1 MAIQQLTQPIVNPI
15 AAFDAT
21 RQQAI
26 TFVVIGGAQVV
37 GNRLIIRNN
46 QTGEIVYNQ
55 IQSSMKL
62 EHILPANSLKNNN
75 FYNAVIY
82 TIDNGNDESVASVPI
97 PFYCYTQ
104 PALTIDNIP
113 SSGTIENGTYSFQ
126 GNYVQNEGELLNS
139 YRFTL
144 YDSNKTILAQSPLI
158 YYNTDPSLTYLFSGM
173 SNNTSYYIELTG
185 ETVNSTILTSGVK
198 SFTVRYIQPASF
210 AICDLVNDCENG
222 YIQISSNIVAIDGKS
237 NPTPPK
243 YIDDKEVDLRE
254 PDSWV
259 EWDSGFSIKN
269 DFTLRAWGRDFN
281 PYEPII
287 TLSNQQNTSSTP
299 NKIEMKWM
307 IADVLKVLPDYKRVS
322 GQNINL
328 NDSKAEPIEDIYVGG
343 NTTQYKDA
351 GVDYGSGTSLSIPA
365 QGKVKPLKITVNGNQ
380 YQKTTQGINLLEI
393 ALPTQTY
400 KGVTFTNNGDGSFTL
415 NGTATADLDFRV
427 EQNAP
432 LGSNNFNAYKGT
444 YTFYCSNLKSG
455 MWFGSATYDDGAY
468 NFFMGQLQGNVSL
481 LTREV
486 DVGSGFFYIHITSG
500 TTVNKLTLKPMFL
513 KGAYTLETIPKFEP
527 YTGGKPS
534 PSTDY
539 PQEIETVGSNVNL
552 FDKDSQDMFLKGLI
566 PGNAGEIQA
575 GTTDTSKSKYL
586 VTIIVPCLPNLT
598 YIISRYAEG
607 KTFFVYES
615 SKKDLKVG
623 DNVTLLKRNNNT
635 GVINEKITTGANAKY
650 LLVKIY
656 NTYATEQN
664 TYNDL
669 ISSVKVEKGTK
680 ATPYSPYGQGSVE
693 VIKQNKNFIKLYDSN
708 TLTWAGLTY
717 TLNKNTGEILING
730 TSISNG
736 WVECGYAFKGDTDP
750 QTKILKKLKENETYT
765 LSCRK
770 KSGTVD
776 KAVSFFVQITEDN
789 KTIATSI
796 GKSAIRSDCTGIYR
810 FWVYVPSGTTCTK
823 LVIQPQLE
831 QGSTATNFVEHQE
844 ETCILP
850 IQQEM
855 LEGDYIDSTE
865 HHTWKKAILKGD
877 EGWGTS
883 TNPKGLLYFN
893 TGHFVNSA
901 QLFSPVISNMFQNK
915 PLWTL
920 TENED
925 IVKFSESSTPIFYCM
940 LSDTSIDTVNKF
952 TALLKSKYDEGNPVI
967 IYYKLATPINLALTE
982 EQSNIQSQLTNNSN
996 YLSQTN
1002 LSTDEDLAIL
1012 KAKYPGTPS
1021 TQIPSEVLTLG
1032 NIGNIINISDF
1043 NITYS
1048 QGYSQETNTGYEIK
1062 PNFLYTLSYYFDVNE
1077 ATTDL
1082 YFSVGYGKD
1091 SYEHDINS
1099 SVQYVNN
1106 STGRNIYTFIA
1117 PSDIPKGNT
1126 LWVKFAKTI
1135 IQADIN
1141 VDIRNIEL
1149 ENRGT
1154 VSDFQQFGLYNVR
1167 LRTSKKNLFNYKS
1180 PYYILTENISL
1191 SSIQNGYAIEPAV
1204 LGKTSYLGIGWQN
1217 TLNPNKTY
1225 AISYFTAG
1233 ELETFELYTTKKGT
1247 YEIIDKLDLNE
1258 GVFTMP
1264 DYVCDLQLRF
1274 YVASETDSDN
1284 LQIWNIQ
1291 IEPDKKTEF
1300 EVFEEEGGDLL
1311 FDKPLNGIGKY
1322 HDLVCLES
1330 PNLLNPATQE
1340 AKVKKG
1346 TDYYIS
1352 QTGNISCVIDFIN
1365 EDGNLIKKETYT
1377 KGTFKTPDNCTKL
1390 QLEGVV
1396 ADTILTNKI
1405 QITEGI
1411 TEEIYYPYVSEPSLI
1426 RYIGKYEITGEEHWG
1441 KSGSSTDDV
1450 FIVAINTRDF
1460 NVIKD
1465 DTKGYMYSNRFI
1477 YKSAIIPNCIYSYNY
1492 GTNIRFSFDVQE
1504 ISSIDDAKSFFK
1516 NNYTYFCYILEA
1528 PIVTPLTSTN
1538 VDILKSYSSYDPIT
1552 NVFVDNTIQGNLE
1565 LSYVNDYTEQ
1575 ETQNAYVLLR
1585 CYNQNNLP
1593 YIIHSNYIDIPKETD
1608 KVFIWTRRKNNIFDL
1623 KIENLG
1629 DYSEPEN
1636 PDDPN
1641 KPVVTL
1647 EIQDSDITSDSIT
1660 VTASSIDNLG
1670 LTTVRFSKNNGDTW
1684 DEIVQVDGLSSI
1696 NTYTFTGLTSNTLYT
1711 IRVEAIDMDN
1721 NVGGISQ
1728 QARTKI

>member
-1 MAIQQLTQPIVNPI
+1 MAIQQLTQPIINPI

-21 RQQAI
+21 QQQAI

-37 GNRLIIRNN
+37 GNRLVIRNN

-55 IQSSMKL
+55 TQSSMKL

-113 SSGTIENGTYSFQ
+113 SGGTIENGTYSFQ
-126 GNYVQNEGELLNS
+126 GSYVQNEGELLNS

-185 ETVNSTILTSGVK
+185 ETINGTILTSGVK

-259 EWDSGFSIKN
+259 EWDSGFSIKD

-328 NDSKAEPIEDIYVGG
+328 SDSKAEPIEDIYIGG

-365 QGKVKPLKITVNGNQ
+365 QDKVKPLKITVNGNQ
-380 YQKTTQGINLLEI
+380 YQKTTQGINQIGLEDI
-393 ALPTQTY
+393 STTTKEGLSYSVQNGILNLNGTTTAGITIMFSLIDTFELSAKDYYFFMEKMTANRIDVYLRRPTDEIILNLGNNFAKAGITNY
-400 KGVTFTNNGDGSFTL
+400 KYKISTAATLGKISLYIPKGVTFKNIQVKMMNTD
-415 NGTATADLDFRV
+415 
-427 EQNAP
+427 NA
-432 LGSNNFNAYKGT
+432 
-444 YTFYCSNLKSG
+444 
-455 MWFGSATYDDGAY
+455 
-468 NFFMGQLQGNVSL
+468 
-481 LTREV
+481 
-486 DVGSGFFYIHITSG
+486 
-500 TTVNKLTLKPMFL
+500 
-513 KGAYTLETIPKFEP
+513 ETIFEP

-534 PSTDY
+534 PNPDY
-539 PQEIETVGSNVNL
+539 PQEI
-552 FDKDSQDMFLKGLI
+552 
-566 PGNAGEIQA
+566 
-575 GTTDTSKSKYL
+575 GT
-586 VTIIVPCLPNLT
+586 
-598 YIISRYAEG
+598 
-607 KTFFVYES
+607 
-615 SKKDLKVG
+615 VG
-623 DNVTLLKRNNNT
+623 DNINLAKILDSLKNRTHNGLNFNIDEDGYLNVQGTTEYAWDYTLS
-635 GVINEKITTGANAKY
+635 EKINFKAGDDYAFNSNMLVNNGEPTVYFLLGTNNGGQLSLNVRNLTQIKSIVEDVTVPLKFSIDKSTT
-650 LLVKIY
+650 VDFKIK
-656 NTYATEQN
+656 
-664 TYNDL
+664 
-669 ISSVKVEKGTK
+669 IKVEKGTEI
-680 ATPYSPYGQGSVE
+680 TPYSPYNQGSVE
-693 VIKQNKNFIKLYDSN
+693 VIKKNRNQLSIPEQTRLANGLTSTFKNGRYTLTGTATTNWSFLTTTKVPFLLNAGTYTISN
-708 TLTWAGLTY
+708 TTGVRLEPTFHYSDTEAEKFFIDTTSYTFTLSKKVHAFTLGISGWKAGDVVNIEGTVNLVSG
-717 TLNKNTGEILING
+717 NTIGEWIAP
-730 TSISNG
+730 
-736 WVECGYAFKGDTDP
+736 E
-750 QTKILKKLKENETYT
+750 EETY
-765 LSCRK
+765 
-770 KSGTVD
+770 
-776 KAVSFFVQITEDN
+776 
-789 KTIATSI
+789 
-796 GKSAIRSDCTGIYR
+796 
-810 FWVYVPSGTTCTK
+810 
-823 LVIQPQLE
+823 
-831 QGSTATNFVEHQE
+831 
-844 ETCILP
+844 ILP
-850 IQQEM
+850 IQQGM
-855 LEGDYIDSTE
+855 LKNDFIDSAE
-865 HHTWKKAILKGD
+865 HHTWGKITLTGD
-877 EGWGTS
+877 ENWKLFTLVVPNYSSFYAENILSGITKD
-883 TNPKGLLYFN
+883 NVGL
-893 TGHFVNSA
+893 
-901 QLFSPVISNMFQNK
+901 ISNYFREGTFNE
-915 PLWTL
+915 WITL
-920 TENED
+920 VQDSFMENASNT
-925 IVKFSESSTPIFYCM
+925 IGIRIPSSISSTVDDFK
-940 LSDTSIDTVNKF
+940 TW
-952 TALLKSKYDEGNPVI
+952 LKSKYDGNNPVI
-967 IYYKLATPINLALTE
+967 LYYKLATPTKLTLTS

-1002 LSTDEDLAIL
+1002 LSTDESLAIL

-1043 NITYS
+1043 NITYN

-1099 SVQYVNN
+1099 SVQYVNS

-1117 PSDIPKGNT
+1117 PSDIPEGNT

-1154 VSDFQQFGLYNVR
+1154 VSDFKQFGLYNVR
-1167 LRTSKKNLFNYKS
+1167 LRTSKKNLFDYKS

-1204 LGKTSYLGIGWQN
+1204 LGETSYLGIGWQN

-1233 ELETFELYTTKKGT
+1233 ELDNFELYTTKKGT
-1247 YEIIDKLDLNE
+1247 YEIIDKLDLND

-1274 YVASETDSDN
+1274 YVASETDNDN

-1291 IEPDKKTEF
+1291 IEPDQKTKF

-1311 FDKPLNGIGKY
+1311 FDKPLNGIGEY

-1330 PNLLNPATQE
+1330 PNLLNPTTQE
-1340 AKVKKG
+1340 VKVKKS

-1405 QITEGI
+1405 QITEGT

-1426 RYIGKYEITGEEHWG
+1426 RYINETVLTGDETFSLQLNANGLPYFYTTRNDIKMGSIGISNMFKNGTIWNLTQS
-1441 KSGSSTDDV
+1441 KDIFGSSANNPRLSFMLSDASITTAVGFKTWLKSKYDEGNPVKAYLILNDP
-1450 FIVAINTRDF
+1450 VA
-1460 NVIKD
+1460 
-1465 DTKGYMYSNRFI
+1465 
-1477 YKSAIIPNCIYSYNY
+1477 
-1492 GTNIRFSFDVQE
+1492 
-1504 ISSIDDAKSFFK
+1504 
-1516 NNYTYFCYILEA
+1516 
-1528 PIVTPLTSTN
+1528 TPLTSTN

-1647 EIQDSDITSDSIT
+1647 EIKDSDITSDSIT
-1660 VTASSIDNLG
+1660 VAASSIDNLG

-1684 DEIVQVDGLSSI
+1684 DEVVQVDGLSSI

-1711 IRVEAIDMDN
+1711 IRVEAIDTDN
-1721 NVGGISQ
+1721 NVGGVSQ
-1728 QARTKI
+1728 QVRTKI

>member
-21 RQQAI
+21 KKQAI

-185 ETVNSTILTSGVK
+185 ETINSTILTSGVK

-254 PDSWV
+254 PDSWA

-328 NDSKAEPIEDIYVGG
+328 SDSKAEPIEDIYVGG

-365 QGKVKPLKITVNGNQ
+365 QDKIKPLKITVNGNK
-380 YQKTTQGINLLEI
+380 YQETTTGKNKI
-393 ALPTQTY
+393 
-400 KGVTFTNNGDGSFTL
+400 D
-415 NGTATADLDFRV
+415 
-427 EQNAP
+427 
-432 LGSNNFNAYKGT
+432 
-444 YTFYCSNLKSG
+444 
-455 MWFGSATYDDGAY
+455 
-468 NFFMGQLQGNVSL
+468 
-481 LTREV
+481 
-486 DVGSGFFYIHITSG
+486 ITSG
-500 TTVNKLTLKPMFL
+500 TIKTSLPTTVTKNSDGTITIDGSNDATYTNITDITGIGGITTGQDYKISFVVISGTWNAGVIGLRLYDSNNTQIVTIQGNLNSQETKTISSQVAKAALYTTRTFSSTNLKLGIMLLPSS
-513 KGAYTLETIPKFEP
+513 ETTTSWEE

-534 PSTDY
+534 PSPDY
-539 PQEIETVGSNVNL
+539 PQEIETVGDNVNIIDVNNLTQALLNVNDGTLILNQVWRCTDYLGVLYKEYNFSWESDSSL
-552 FDKDSQDMFLKGLI
+552 FQVKVCFYDKGKIFLSSLDYLEHGI
-566 PGNAGEIQA
+566 Y
-575 GTTDTSKSKYL
+575 SKSFK
-586 VTIIVPCLPNLT
+586 VPNG
-598 YIISRYAEG
+598 SRFMRLSYS
-607 KTFFVYES
+607 V
-615 SKKDLKVG
+615 
-623 DNVTLLKRNNNT
+623 NVNSVAVAR
-635 GVINEKITTGANAKY
+635 EKIK
-650 LLVKIY
+650 L
-656 NTYATEQN
+656 
-664 TYNDL
+664 
-669 ISSVKVEKGTK
+669 EKGTK

-693 VIKQNKNFIKLYDSN
+693 VSKQNKNFLYYEAQNQSTNGINFTVNSDKSIQVSGTATAVVN
-708 TLTWAGLTY
+708 FYLIGSATNYEGTNLQGAY
-717 TLNKNTGEILING
+717 KING
-730 TSISNG
+730 CNSGSTSKYMLYVVKKNKYGALEYYQNVS
-736 WVECGYAFKGDTDP
+736 GDTEINIAEGDTFRIFIRVLSGVTVNDTIYP
-750 QTKILKKLKENETYT
+750 MLRLSTETDDTYVEAKKESY
-765 LSCRK
+765 
-770 KSGTVD
+770 
-776 KAVSFFVQITEDN
+776 IM
-789 KTIATSI
+789 
-796 GKSAIRSDCTGIYR
+796 
-810 FWVYVPSGTTCTK
+810 
-823 LVIQPQLE
+823 
-831 QGSTATNFVEHQE
+831 
-844 ETCILP
+844 P

-865 HHTWKKAILKGD
+865 HHEWSKLILTGD
-877 EGWGTS
+877 ETIFRYS
-883 TNPKGLLYFN
+883 TNTSDVYRF
-893 TGHFVNSA
+893 A
-901 QLFSPVISNMFQNK
+901 IQNIDIPNQESTVK
-915 PLWTL
+915 SLVFCNIL
-920 TENED
+920 EN
-925 IVKFSESSTPIFYCM
+925 V
-940 LSDTSIDTVNKF
+940 
-952 TALLKSKYDEGNPVI
+952 TALQTYLRTEGISGYKFQIIAYIKECETMTIEEFKSWLKSKYDEGNPVI
-967 IYYKLATPINLALTE
+967 IYYKLATPIDLALTE
-982 EQSNIQSQLTNNSN
+982 EQSDIQSQLTNNSN

-1002 LSTDEDLAIL
+1002 LSTDEGLAIL

-1099 SVQYVNN
+1099 SVQYASS

-1117 PSDIPKGNT
+1117 PSDIPEGNT

-1167 LRTSKKNLFNYKS
+1167 LRASKKNLFNYKS

-1204 LGKTSYLGIGWQN
+1204 LGETSYLGIGWQN

-1233 ELETFELYTTKKGT
+1233 ELDNFELYTTKKGT

-1291 IEPDKKTEF
+1291 IEPDQKTEF

-1390 QLEGVV
+1390 QLEGIV

-1405 QITEGI
+1405 QITEGT

-1426 RYIGKYEITGEEHWG
+1426 RYTNKMIFTGDEAWYISETSI
-1441 KSGSSTDDV
+1441 SGQYRF
-1450 FIVAINTRDF
+1450 FIVA
-1460 NVIKD
+1460 D
-1465 DTKGYMYSNRFI
+1465 DLL
-1477 YKSAIIPNCIYSYNY
+1477 
-1492 GTNIRFSFDVQE
+1492 
-1504 ISSIDDAKSFFK
+1504 
-1516 NNYTYFCYILEA
+1516 YTAVTVTA
-1528 PIVTPLTSTN
+1528 PIVSNNFNAIPSATIGTYGAHEGISASNNQIFIYTEESNTKVSDFKIWLKSRYDAGNPVIIYYVLKDPITTPLTSAN

-1608 KVFIWTRRKNNIFDL
+1608 KVFIWTRRKNNVFDL

-1711 IRVEAIDMDN
+1711 IRVEAIDTDN

-1728 QARTKI
+1728 QVRTKI

>member
-15 AAFDAT
+15 SAFDAT

-26 TFVVIGGAQVV
+26 TFIVIGGAQVV

-55 IQSSMKL
+55 TQSSMKL

-237 NPTPPK
+237 NPTPPI

-269 DFTLRAWGRDFN
+269 DFTLRAWGRGFN
-281 PYEPII
+281 SYEPII
-287 TLSNQQNTSSTP
+287 TLSNQQNTSSAP

-328 NDSKAEPIEDIYVGG
+328 SDSKAEPIEDIYVGG

-365 QGKVKPLKITVNGNQ
+365 QDKVKPLKITVNGNQ
-380 YQKTTQGINLLEI
+380 YQETTTGINLFDYITPLVASGGGLTNTLNKDGSI
-393 ALPTQTY
+393 TTV
-400 KGVTFTNNGDGSFTL
+400 GIITNNYTKVVSGMDMIKILEDKKTYTLKQGKAQTGLLYFQIDALKSNGTHTYINSSLNGKVSFTVDKT
-415 NGTATADLDFRV
+415 N
-427 EQNAP
+427 
-432 LGSNNFNAYKGT
+432 
-444 YTFYCSNLKSG
+444 YTKYTILI
-455 MWFGSATYDDGAY
+455 
-468 NFFMGQLQGNVSL
+468 Q
-481 LTREV
+481 
-486 DVGSGFFYIHITSG
+486 SG
-500 TTVNKLTLKPMFL
+500 TTANWGTSSR
-513 KGAYTLETIPKFEP
+513 TITNTYMLYEGTDDKDFEP

-534 PSTDY
+534 PSPDY
-539 PQEIETVGSNVNL
+539 PQEIETVGDNINY
-552 FDKDSQDMFLKGLI
+552 FDKDNLSNVFINGNTGFTQTSRAWRLTDYIVPLYKTYNFSWDSDSSYYQVTILFYNKDKTFLHGIIFGLGGVYSKSFDVPDGVSYMRI
-566 PGNAGEIQA
+566 NYSVYVSNVDVTRENIKLEKGNA
-575 GTTDTSKSKYL
+575 
-586 VTIIVPCLPNLT
+586 
-598 YIISRYAEG
+598 R
-607 KTFFVYES
+607 
-615 SKKDLKVG
+615 
-623 DNVTLLKRNNNT
+623 
-635 GVINEKITTGANAKY
+635 
-650 LLVKIY
+650 
-656 NTYATEQN
+656 
-664 TYNDL
+664 
-669 ISSVKVEKGTK
+669 
-680 ATPYSPYGQGSVE
+680 TPYSPYNQGSVE
-693 VIKQNKNFIKLYDSN
+693 VIKKNSNIATISNLGTAWEYIADGAIKNKARNIGIELTKFSIKKGQTIKINLMLISQPTVDSTFSISVNN
-708 TLTWAGLTY
+708 TPLSGNPLNLGDLSKFPLNQILTRTY
-717 TLNKNTGEILING
+717 T
-730 TSISNG
+730 
-736 WVECGYAFKGDTDP
+736 A
-750 QTKILKKLKENETYT
+750 
-765 LSCRK
+765 
-770 KSGTVD
+770 
-776 KAVSFFVQITEDN
+776 TED
-789 KTIATSI
+789 TE
-796 GKSAIRSDCTGIYR
+796 IRYRLFGNANSDIFEFK
-810 FWVYVPSGTTCTK
+810 FWVNFDET
-823 LVIQPQLE
+823 LE
-831 QGSTATNFVEHQE
+831 YEKAEKE
-844 ETCILP
+844 EYIIP
-850 IQQEM
+850 VQQEM
-855 LEGDYIDSTE
+855 LEGDYIDGTE
-865 HHTWKKAILKGD
+865 HHTWEKAILKGD
-877 EGWGTS
+877 EGWATS
-883 TNPKGLLYFN
+883 RNSKGLLYFN
-893 TGHFVNSA
+893 TSHFVNSV
-901 QLFSPVISNMFQNK
+901 QSLSPVISNMFQNK

-925 IVKFSESSTPIFYCM
+925 IVKFSDYSTPIFYCM
-940 LSDTSIDTVNKF
+940 LRDTSIDTVAKF
-952 TALLKSKYDEGNPVI
+952 TAWLKSKYDEGNPVI
-967 IYYKLATPINLALTE
+967 IYYKLATPIDIALTE

-1002 LSTDEDLAIL
+1002 LSTDEGLAIL

-1043 NITYS
+1043 NITYN

-1099 SVQYVNN
+1099 SVQYANS

-1117 PSDIPKGNT
+1117 PSDIPEGNT

-1204 LGKTSYLGIGWQN
+1204 LGETSYLGIGWQN

-1233 ELETFELYTTKKGT
+1233 ELENFELYTTKKGT

-1300 EVFEEEGGDLL
+1300 EVFEEEGRDLL

-1330 PNLLNPATQE
+1330 PNLLNPTTQE

-1365 EDGNLIKKETYT
+1365 EDGNLIKKGTYT

-1390 QLEGVV
+1390 QLEGIV

-1405 QITEGI
+1405 QITEGT

-1426 RYIGKYEITGEEHWG
+1426 RYTNKMIFTGDETWYVSATSISGKHRF
-1441 KSGSSTDDV
+1441 
-1450 FIVAINTRDF
+1450 FIVVDDLLYTAVTVTAPIISNNF
-1460 NVIKD
+1460 NAMPSATVGTYGAHEGISA
-1465 DTKGYMYSNRFI
+1465 SNNQIFI
-1477 YKSAIIPNCIYSYNY
+1477 YTEESNTNVSNFKTWLKSRYDAGNPVIIYYVLKDP
-1492 GTNIRFSFDVQE
+1492 V
-1504 ISSIDDAKSFFK
+1504 A
-1516 NNYTYFCYILEA
+1516 
-1528 PIVTPLTSTN
+1528 TPLTSTN
-1538 VDILKSYSSYDPIT
+1538 VDILESYSSYDPIT

-1629 DYSEPEN
+1629 DCSEPEN

-1647 EIQDSDITSDSIT
+1647 EIQDSDIMSDSIT

-1684 DEIVQVDGLSSI
+1684 DEVVQVDGLSSI

-1711 IRVEAIDMDN
+1711 IRVEAIDTDN

-1728 QARTKI
+1728 QVRTKI

>member
-21 RQQAI
+21 KQQAI
-26 TFVVIGGAQVV
+26 TFIVIGGAQVV
-37 GNRLIIRNN
+37 GNRLVIRNN

-55 IQSSMKL
+55 TQSSMKL

-113 SSGTIENGTYSFQ
+113 SSGIIENGTYSFQ

-185 ETVNSTILTSGVK
+185 ETINSTILTSGVK

-243 YIDDKEVDLRE
+243 YIDDKEVDLRY

-287 TLSNQQNTSSTP
+287 TLSNQQNTSSMP

-307 IADVLKVLPDYKRVS
+307 IADVLKVLPDYKRVF

-328 NDSKAEPIEDIYVGG
+328 SDSKAEPIEDIYVGG
-343 NTTQYKDA
+343 NTTQYKD
-351 GVDYGSGTSLSIPA
+351 V
-365 QGKVKPLKITVNGNQ
+365 
-380 YQKTTQGINLLEI
+380 
-393 ALPTQTY
+393 
-400 KGVTFTNNGDGSFTL
+400 
-415 NGTATADLDFRV
+415 
-427 EQNAP
+427 
-432 LGSNNFNAYKGT
+432 
-444 YTFYCSNLKSG
+444 
-455 MWFGSATYDDGAY
+455 
-468 NFFMGQLQGNVSL
+468 
-481 LTREV
+481 
-486 DVGSGFFYIHITSG
+486 
-500 TTVNKLTLKPMFL
+500 
-513 KGAYTLETIPKFEP
+513 
-527 YTGGKPS
+527 
-534 PSTDY
+534 
-539 PQEIETVGSNVNL
+539 
-552 FDKDSQDMFLKGLI
+552 
-566 PGNAGEIQA
+566 
-575 GTTDTSKSKYL
+575 
-586 VTIIVPCLPNLT
+586 
-598 YIISRYAEG
+598 
-607 KTFFVYES
+607 
-615 SKKDLKVG
+615 
-623 DNVTLLKRNNNT
+623 
-635 GVINEKITTGANAKY
+635 
-650 LLVKIY
+650 
-656 NTYATEQN
+656 
-664 TYNDL
+664 
-669 ISSVKVEKGTK
+669 
-680 ATPYSPYGQGSVE
+680 
-693 VIKQNKNFIKLYDSN
+693 
-708 TLTWAGLTY
+708 
-717 TLNKNTGEILING
+717 
-730 TSISNG
+730 
-736 WVECGYAFKGDTDP
+736 
-750 QTKILKKLKENETYT
+750 
-765 LSCRK
+765 
-770 KSGTVD
+770 
-776 KAVSFFVQITEDN
+776 
-789 KTIATSI
+789 
-796 GKSAIRSDCTGIYR
+796 
-810 FWVYVPSGTTCTK
+810 
-823 LVIQPQLE
+823 
-831 QGSTATNFVEHQE
+831 
-844 ETCILP
+844 
-850 IQQEM
+850 
-855 LEGDYIDSTE
+855 
-865 HHTWKKAILKGD
+865 
-877 EGWGTS
+877 
-883 TNPKGLLYFN
+883 
-893 TGHFVNSA
+893 
-901 QLFSPVISNMFQNK
+901 
-915 PLWTL
+915 
-920 TENED
+920 
-925 IVKFSESSTPIFYCM
+925 
-940 LSDTSIDTVNKF
+940 
-952 TALLKSKYDEGNPVI
+952 
-967 IYYKLATPINLALTE
+967 
-982 EQSNIQSQLTNNSN
+982 
-996 YLSQTN
+996 
-1002 LSTDEDLAIL
+1002 
-1012 KAKYPGTPS
+1012 GTPS
-1021 TQIPSEVLTLG
+1021 TQIPSEVLSLG

-1043 NITYS
+1043 NITYN
-1048 QGYSQETNTGYEIK
+1048 QGYSQETNTGYKIK

-1099 SVQYVNN
+1099 SVQYVNS
-1106 STGRNIYTFIA
+1106 STGRNVYTFIA
-1117 PSDIPKGNT
+1117 PSDIPEGNT
-1126 LWVKFAKTI
+1126 LWIKFAKTI

-1191 SSIQNGYAIEPAV
+1191 SSIQNGYAIEPSV
-1204 LGKTSYLGIGWQN
+1204 LGETSYLGIGWQN

-1233 ELETFELYTTKKGT
+1233 ELDNFELYTTRKGT

-1274 YVASETDSDN
+1274 YVSSETDSDN

-1330 PNLLNPATQE
+1330 PNLLNPTTQE
-1340 AKVKKG
+1340 VKVKKS

-1365 EDGNLIKKETYT
+1365 EDGNLIKKKTYT

-1405 QITEGI
+1405 QITEGTI
-1411 TEEIYYPYVSEPSLI
+1411 EKIYYPYVSEPSLI
-1426 RYIGKYEITGEEHWG
+1426 RYTNKMILTGDESWHASATSISGKNRF
-1441 KSGSSTDDV
+1441 
-1450 FIVAINTRDF
+1450 FIVADDLLYIAVTVTAPIASNNF
-1460 NVIKD
+1460 NAIPSA
-1465 DTKGYMYSNRFI
+1465 TIGTYGAHEGISASNNQIFI
-1477 YKSAIIPNCIYSYNY
+1477 YTEESNTNTTNFKIWLKSRYDAGNPVIIYYVLKDP
-1492 GTNIRFSFDVQE
+1492 V
-1504 ISSIDDAKSFFK
+1504 
-1516 NNYTYFCYILEA
+1516 
-1528 PIVTPLTSTN
+1528 VTPLIPTN

-1593 YIIHSNYIDIPKETD
+1593 YIIHSNYIDIPKDTD

-1647 EIQDSDITSDSIT
+1647 EIKDSDITSDSIT

-1684 DEIVQVDGLSSI
+1684 DEVVQVDGLSSI

-1711 IRVEAIDMDN
+1711 IRVEAIDTDN
-1721 NVGGISQ
+1721 NVGGVSQ
-1728 QARTKI
+1728 QVRTKI

>member
-21 RQQAI
+21 KKQAI

-55 IQSSMKL
+55 TQSSMKL
-62 EHILPANSLKNNN
+62 EHVLPANSLKNNN

-185 ETVNSTILTSGVK
+185 ETINSTILTSGVK

-237 NPTPPK
+237 NPIPPK

-328 NDSKAEPIEDIYVGG
+328 SDSKAEPIEDIYVGG

-365 QGKVKPLKITVNGNQ
+365 QDKVKPLKITVNGNK
-380 YQKTTQGINLLEI
+380 YQETTTGINLFDYITPLIASGSGLTNTLNEDGSITTVGIPTANYSKVCSNVDFIDRLEDGETYTILQGTKQTSLLYMQI
-393 ALPTQTY
+393 AARKKDGTYTYLNNSLDGKLTFKVNKTTY
-400 KGVTFTNNGDGSFTL
+400 KRYLISVQTGTTASWGSSSRTITNTYML
-415 NGTATADLDFRV
+415 
-427 EQNAP
+427 
-432 LGSNNFNAYKGT
+432 YKGT
-444 YTFYCSNLKSG
+444 
-455 MWFGSATYDDGAY
+455 DDK
-468 NFFMGQLQGNVSL
+468 
-481 LTREV
+481 
-486 DVGSGFFYIHITSG
+486 D
-500 TTVNKLTLKPMFL
+500 
-513 KGAYTLETIPKFEP
+513 FEP

-539 PQEIETVGSNVNL
+539 QQEIETVGDNVNIIDVNNFTQALLNVNDGTLILNQAWRCTDYLDVLYKEYNFSWESDSSL
-552 FDKDSQDMFLKGLI
+552 FQVKVCFYDKGKNFLSSLNYLENGRY
-566 PGNAGEIQA
+566 
-575 GTTDTSKSKYL
+575 SKSFK
-586 VTIIVPCLPNLT
+586 VPNG
-598 YIISRYAEG
+598 SRFMRLSY
-607 KTFFVYES
+607 S
-615 SKKDLKVG
+615 I
-623 DNVTLLKRNNNT
+623 NVNSVAVAR
-635 GVINEKITTGANAKY
+635 EKIK
-650 LLVKIY
+650 L
-656 NTYATEQN
+656 
-664 TYNDL
+664 
-669 ISSVKVEKGTK
+669 EKGTK

-736 WVECGYAFKGDTDP
+736 WVECGYAFKGGTDP

-796 GKSAIRSDCTGIYR
+796 GNSAVRSDCTGIYR
-810 FWVYVPSGTTCTK
+810 FWVYVPSGTTCTN

-865 HHTWKKAILKGD
+865 HHSWKKLILDGTENWNRVGTIDSNKFRFFLSLTDIPQVSVLTVGQIISNSFKTVVSATAGTFGNH
-877 EGWGTS
+877 EGVSTS
-883 TNPKGLLYFN
+883 NK
-893 TGHFVNSA
+893 
-901 QLFSPVISNMFQNK
+901 QLFIYTDESNTTTKAFK
-915 PLWTL
+915 EW
-920 TENED
+920 
-925 IVKFSESSTPIFYCM
+925 
-940 LSDTSIDTVNKF
+940 
-952 TALLKSKYDEGNPVI
+952 LKSKYDAGMPII
-967 IYYKLATPINLALTE
+967 IYYKSETPVDLELTD

-1099 SVQYVNN
+1099 SVQYVNS

-1117 PSDIPKGNT
+1117 PSDIPEGNT

-1204 LGKTSYLGIGWQN
+1204 LGETSYLGIGWQN

-1233 ELETFELYTTKKGT
+1233 ELENFELYTTKKGT

-1390 QLEGVV
+1390 QLEGIV

-1405 QITEGI
+1405 QIIEGT

-1426 RYIGKYEITGEEHWG
+1426 RYIEEVVLTGDENWKQSSLVVEGYSSFYAENILQGITIDDTGLVSNYFREGTFNEWFTLVRDSFIENASNTVG
-1441 KSGSSTDDV
+1441 IRMPSGVSSTIEQFKTWLKSKYDEGNPV
-1450 FIVAINTRDF
+1450 KVYYVSRGNPVA
-1460 NVIKD
+1460 
-1465 DTKGYMYSNRFI
+1465 
-1477 YKSAIIPNCIYSYNY
+1477 
-1492 GTNIRFSFDVQE
+1492 
-1504 ISSIDDAKSFFK
+1504 
-1516 NNYTYFCYILEA
+1516 
-1528 PIVTPLTSTN
+1528 TPLTSTN

-1711 IRVEAIDMDN
+1711 IRVEAIDTDN

-1728 QARTKI
+1728 QVRTKI

>member
-21 RQQAI
+21 KKQAI

-55 IQSSMKL
+55 TQSSMKL

-185 ETVNSTILTSGVK
+185 ETINSTILTSGVK

-328 NDSKAEPIEDIYVGG
+328 SDSKAEPIEDIYVGG

-365 QGKVKPLKITVNGNQ
+365 QDKIKPLKITVNGNQ
-380 YQKTTQGINLLEI
+380 SQKTTTGINLFDYITPLI
-393 ALPTQTY
+393 ASGSGL
-400 KGVTFTNNGDGSFTL
+400 TNTLNEDGSITTVGIPTANYSKVCSNVDFIDRLEDGETYTILQGTKQTGLLYMQISARKADGTYTYL
-415 NGTATADLDFRV
+415 NNSSDVKLTFKVNKATYRSYLVGVQSGTTASW
-427 EQNAP
+427 
-432 LGSNNFNAYKGT
+432 GSASRTITNTYMLYKGT
-444 YTFYCSNLKSG
+444 DEK
-455 MWFGSATYDDGAY
+455 D
-468 NFFMGQLQGNVSL
+468 
-481 LTREV
+481 
-486 DVGSGFFYIHITSG
+486 
-500 TTVNKLTLKPMFL
+500 
-513 KGAYTLETIPKFEP
+513 FEP

-534 PSTDY
+534 PSSDY
-539 PQEIETVGSNVNL
+539 LQEIETVGDNVNL
-552 FDKDSQDMFLKGLI
+552 LNNTASTTSINGIDITIFEDKTVLLNGTATEPVNIVLQRNILLDDGEEYTLNSGNKNASSSKFGLYINQYYDNSSHVQASYNSPLKFI
-566 PGNAGEIQA
+566 YNI
-575 GTTDTSKSKYL
+575 KSKDTNNIY
-586 VTIIVPCLPNLT
+586 
-598 YIISRYAEG
+598 
-607 KTFFVYES
+607 VYVNKGSTVE
-615 SKKDLKVG
+615 
-623 DNVTLLKRNNNT
+623 NELLKP
-635 GVINEKITTGANAKY
+635 K
-650 LLVKIY
+650 L
-656 NTYATEQN
+656 
-664 TYNDL
+664 
-669 ISSVKVEKGTK
+669 EKGST
-680 ATPYSPYGQGSVE
+680 ASTYSMYNQGSVE
-693 VIKQNKNFIKLYDSN
+693 VIKKNRNQFDIAEQTIVNNGITSNYKDGTFSLVGTATMNWTLLTQSKTPFYLKAGEYTVSVYDFNVEENYSLEFTLYHADNTSTKMYLDKYNKHRTYTVEKDVTGLRVGLSGFKAGDVLNLDFSIKLV
-708 TLTWAGLTY
+708 AGTEL
-717 TLNKNTGEILING
+717 GE
-730 TSISNG
+730 
-736 WVECGYAFKGDTDP
+736 WVEP
-750 QTKILKKLKENETYT
+750 
-765 LSCRK
+765 
-770 KSGTVD
+770 KS
-776 KAVSFFVQITEDN
+776 
-789 KTIATSI
+789 
-796 GKSAIRSDCTGIYR
+796 
-810 FWVYVPSGTTCTK
+810 
-823 LVIQPQLE
+823 
-831 QGSTATNFVEHQE
+831 

-855 LEGDYIDSTE
+855 LEGDYIDTVE
-865 HHTWKKAILKGD
+865 HHKWHKLILNGTENVIRIAANHGKYIFGIDTELQAISTKS
-877 EGWGTS
+877 EEIKEIYCNVAKQTS
-883 TNPKGLLYFN
+883 RGI
-893 TGHFVNSA
+893 
-901 QLFSPVISNMFQNK
+901 LFSNITADCISYGSDNNYYR
-915 PLWTL
+915 
-920 TENED
+920 D
-925 IVKFSESSTPIFYCM
+925 IVLSCM
-940 LSDTSIDTVNKF
+940 DTYNMTVEEFK
-952 TALLKSKYDEGNPVI
+952 AWIKERYDAGNPVV
-967 IYYKLATPINLALTE
+967 IYYQLATPIDLALTE

-1117 PSDIPKGNT
+1117 PSDIPEGNT

-1233 ELETFELYTTKKGT
+1233 ELENFELYTTKKGT

-1330 PNLLNPATQE
+1330 PNLLNPTTQE

-1405 QITEGI
+1405 QITEGT

-1426 RYIGKYEITGEEHWG
+1426 RYISEAVLTGGEGWARSENMHGLAYFNTNHFESLAQVNSPVISNMFLNKPLWTLTENEDVVKFSDASSVFLCMLSDASIDTINKFTALLKSKY
-1441 KSGSSTDDV
+1441 D
-1450 FIVAINTRDF
+1450 
-1460 NVIKD
+1460 
-1465 DTKGYMYSNRFI
+1465 KGNP
-1477 YKSAIIPNCIYSYNY
+1477 AIIYYVLKDPV
-1492 GTNIRFSFDVQE
+1492 T
-1504 ISSIDDAKSFFK
+1504 
-1516 NNYTYFCYILEA
+1516 
-1528 PIVTPLTSTN
+1528 TPLTSTN

-1593 YIIHSNYIDIPKETD
+1593 YIIHSNYIDVPKETD

-1636 PDDPN
+1636 LDDPN

-1670 LTTVRFSKNNGDTW
+1670 LTTVRFSKNNGNTW
-1684 DEIVQVDGLSSI
+1684 DEVVQVDGLSSI

-1711 IRVEAIDMDN
+1711 IRVEAIDTDN

-1728 QARTKI
+1728 QVRTKI

>member
-1 MAIQQLTQPIVNPI
+1 MAIQQLTQPIINPI

-21 RQQAI
+21 KQQAI
-26 TFVVIGGAQVV
+26 TFIVIGGAQVV

-322 GQNINL
+322 GQNVNL
-328 NDSKAEPIEDIYVGG
+328 SDSKAEPIEDIYVGG

-351 GVDYGSGTSLSIPA
+351 SVDYGSGTSLSIPA
-365 QGKVKPLKITVNGNQ
+365 QNKIKPLKITVNGNQ
-380 YQKTTQGINLLEI
+380 YQETTTGINLFDYITPLV
-393 ALPTQTY
+393 ASGGGL
-400 KGVTFTNNGDGSFTL
+400 TNTLNEDGSITTVGIITANYTKVVSGMDMIKILEDKKTYTLKQGKAQTGLLYFQVDALKSDGTHTYINSSL
-415 NGTATADLDFRV
+415 NGKVSFTVDKT
-427 EQNAP
+427 N
-432 LGSNNFNAYKGT
+432 
-444 YTFYCSNLKSG
+444 YTKYTILI
-455 MWFGSATYDDGAY
+455 
-468 NFFMGQLQGNVSL
+468 Q
-481 LTREV
+481 
-486 DVGSGFFYIHITSG
+486 SG
-500 TTVNKLTLKPMFL
+500 TTANWGTSSR
-513 KGAYTLETIPKFEP
+513 TITNTYMLYEGTDEKDFEP

-539 PQEIETVGSNVNL
+539 QQKIETVGDNINY
-552 FDKDSQDMFLKGLI
+552 FDKDNLSNVFVNGNTGFTQTSRAWRLTDYIVPLYKTYNFSWDSDSSYYQVTILFYNKDKTFL
-566 PGNAGEIQA
+566 PGIIFTLGNVY
-575 GTTDTSKSKYL
+575 SKSFDVPDGVSYMRINYSVNVNNVD
-586 VTIIVPCLPNLT
+586 VTRENIKL
-598 YIISRYAEG
+598 
-607 KTFFVYES
+607 
-615 SKKDLKVG
+615 
-623 DNVTLLKRNNNT
+623 
-635 GVINEKITTGANAKY
+635 
-650 LLVKIY
+650 
-656 NTYATEQN
+656 
-664 TYNDL
+664 
-669 ISSVKVEKGTK
+669 EKGNVRT
-680 ATPYSPYGQGSVE
+680 AYSNYNQGSVE

-736 WVECGYAFKGDTDP
+736 WVECGYAFKGGTDP
-750 QTKILKKLKENETYT
+750 RTKILKKLKENETYT

-796 GKSAIRSDCTGIYR
+796 GNSAIRSDCTGIYR
-810 FWVYVPSGTTCTK
+810 FWVYVPSGTTCTN

-865 HHTWKKAILKGD
+865 HH
-877 EGWGTS
+877 EWGKITITGTENS
-883 TNPKGLLYFN
+883 WIENAVTKGLFQITLN
-893 TGHFVNSA
+893 NVSSNLDEIEA
-901 QLFSPVISNMFQNK
+901 ISNYYQGK
-915 PLWTL
+915 TG
-920 TENED
+920 NEIINSD
-925 IVKFSESSTPIFYCM
+925 NSVGTYTKSRIFFTHKKFANN
-940 LSDTSIDTVNKF
+940 LAGLK
-952 TALLKSKYDEGNPVI
+952 AWLKSKYDEGNPVI
-967 IYYKLATPINLALTE
+967 VYYKLATPINLALTE

-1099 SVQYVNN
+1099 SVQYANS

-1135 IQADIN
+1135 IQADVS

-1204 LGKTSYLGIGWQN
+1204 LGETSYLGIGWQN

-1233 ELETFELYTTKKGT
+1233 ELDNFELYTTKKGT

-1330 PNLLNPATQE
+1330 PNLLNPTTQE

-1390 QLEGVV
+1390 QLEGIV

-1405 QITEGI
+1405 QITEGT

-1426 RYIGKYEITGEEHWG
+1426 RYINKMIFTGDEAWYISATSI
-1441 KSGSSTDDV
+1441 SGQSRF
-1450 FIVAINTRDF
+1450 FIVA
-1460 NVIKD
+1460 D
-1465 DTKGYMYSNRFI
+1465 DLL
-1477 YKSAIIPNCIYSYNY
+1477 
-1492 GTNIRFSFDVQE
+1492 
-1504 ISSIDDAKSFFK
+1504 
-1516 NNYTYFCYILEA
+1516 YTAVTVTA
-1528 PIVTPLTSTN
+1528 PIVSNNFNAIPSATIGTYGAHEGISASNNQIFIYTEESNTKVSNFKIWLKSRYDAGNPIIIYYVLKDPVTTPLTSTN

-1593 YIIHSNYIDIPKETD
+1593 YIIHSNYIDIPRETD

-1684 DEIVQVDGLSSI
+1684 DEVVQVDGLSSI

-1711 IRVEAIDMDN
+1711 IRVEAIDTDN

-1728 QARTKI
+1728 QVRTKI

>member
-21 RQQAI
+21 KKQAI

-55 IQSSMKL
+55 TQSSMKL

-185 ETVNSTILTSGVK
+185 ETINSTILTSGVK

-328 NDSKAEPIEDIYVGG
+328 SDSKAEPIEDIYVGG

-365 QGKVKPLKITVNGNQ
+365 QDKVKPLKITVNGNQ
-380 YQKTTQGINLLEI
+380 YQETTTGINLFDYITPLV
-393 ALPTQTY
+393 ASGGGL
-400 KGVTFTNNGDGSFTL
+400 TNTLNEDGSITTVGIITANYTKVVSGMDMIKILEDKKTYTLKQGKAQTGLVYFQVDALKSDGTHTYINSSL
-415 NGTATADLDFRV
+415 NGKVSFTVDKT
-427 EQNAP
+427 N
-432 LGSNNFNAYKGT
+432 
-444 YTFYCSNLKSG
+444 YTKYTILI
-455 MWFGSATYDDGAY
+455 
-468 NFFMGQLQGNVSL
+468 Q
-481 LTREV
+481 
-486 DVGSGFFYIHITSG
+486 SG
-500 TTVNKLTLKPMFL
+500 TTANWGTSSR
-513 KGAYTLETIPKFEP
+513 TITNTYMLYEGTDEKDFEP

-539 PQEIETVGSNVNL
+539 QQEIETVGSNVNL
-552 FDKDSQDMFLKGLI
+552 CNGINQGYYLNLKAYLCGLLSGNNGLI
-566 PGNAGEIQA
+566 IPITGG
-575 GTTDTSKSKYL
+575 KY
-586 VTIIVPCLPNLT
+586 TISTQINQT
-598 YIISRYAEG
+598 RYRVAC
-607 KTFFVYES
+607 
-615 SKKDLKVG
+615 
-623 DNVTLLKRNNNT
+623 
-635 GVINEKITTGANAKY
+635 INEKPIEGKEVTAYKGVNKDGTSNNITIDTSGYAYLIINATD
-650 LLVKIY
+650 LTKIK
-656 NTYATEQN
+656 
-664 TYNDL
+664 
-669 ISSVKVEKGTK
+669 IEKGTV

-693 VIKQNKNFIKLYDSN
+693 ITKKNRNLFDIRQTNLTSITSHGVTITLNDDNSITVDGTATDNYNFVFQDNQNHYLEFFKDRTYSMLVKKISGETTNNLSMHFVSCNEEGKRTWGFLGANSFNNDIVRNAIATERMYSNYFVIYVNKG
-708 TLTWAGLTY
+708 ATY
-717 TLNKNTGEILING
+717 TNYRVKLMVLDGE
-730 TSISNG
+730 
-736 WVECGYAFKGDTDP
+736 
-750 QTKILKKLKENETYT
+750 YT
-765 LSCRK
+765 LD
-770 KSGTVD
+770 TVPEYVD
-776 KAVSFFVQITEDN
+776 NQTEN
-789 KTIATSI
+789 
-796 GKSAIRSDCTGIYR
+796 Y
-810 FWVYVPSGTTCTK
+810 
-823 LVIQPQLE
+823 
-831 QGSTATNFVEHQE
+831 
-844 ETCILP
+844 ILP

-855 LEGDYIDSTE
+855 LEGDYIDNVE
-865 HHTWKKAILKGD
+865 HHTWDKLILDGS
-877 EGWGTS
+877 ENWLVSSAPNQVS
-883 TNPKGLLYFN
+883 TTYFASN
-893 TGHFVNSA
+893 FDVAKSNSNY
-901 QLFSPVISNMFQNK
+901 SISNYFSYAPDLWNK
-915 PLWTL
+915 DKEGVYIDFLNGHDVRIRISKEKAST
-920 TENED
+920 
-925 IVKFSESSTPIFYCM
+925 ISEFKS
-940 LSDTSIDTVNKF
+940 
-952 TALLKSKYDEGNPVI
+952 LLKSKYDEGNPVI
-967 IYYKLATPINLALTE
+967 IYYKLATPIDLKLTD

-1043 NITYS
+1043 NITYN

-1099 SVQYVNN
+1099 SVQYANN

-1154 VSDFQQFGLYNVR
+1154 ASDFQQFGLYNVR

-1204 LGKTSYLGIGWQN
+1204 LGETSYLGIGWQN

-1233 ELETFELYTTKKGT
+1233 ELDNFELYTTRKGT

-1340 AKVKKG
+1340 VKVKKG

-1390 QLEGVV
+1390 QLEGIV

-1405 QITEGI
+1405 QITEGT

-1426 RYIGKYEITGEEHWG
+1426 RYINEVVLTGSEGWARSENSHGLTYFNTSRFYNLAQVASPVISNMFLNKPLWTLTENEDVI
-1441 KSGSSTDDV
+1441 KFSDASSTFLCMLND
-1450 FIVAINTRDF
+1450 A
-1460 NVIKD
+1460 
-1465 DTKGYMYSNRFI
+1465 
-1477 YKSAIIPNCIYSYNY
+1477 
-1492 GTNIRFSFDVQE
+1492 
-1504 ISSIDDAKSFFK
+1504 SIDV
-1516 NNYTYFCYILEA
+1516 A
-1528 PIVTPLTSTN
+1528 PKFTTWLKLKYDEGNPVIIYYVLKDPTVTPLTSTN

-1684 DEIVQVDGLSSI
+1684 DEVVQVDGLSSI
-1696 NTYTFTGLTSNTLYT
+1696 TTYTFTGLTSNTLYT
-1711 IRVEAIDMDN
+1711 IRVEAIDTDN

-1728 QARTKI
+1728 QVRTKI

>member
-1 MAIQQLTQPIVNPI
+1 M
-15 AAFDAT
+15 
-21 RQQAI
+21 
-26 TFVVIGGAQVV
+26 
-37 GNRLIIRNN
+37 
-46 QTGEIVYNQ
+46 
-55 IQSSMKL
+55 
-62 EHILPANSLKNNN
+62 
-75 FYNAVIY
+75 
-82 TIDNGNDESVASVPI
+82 
-97 PFYCYTQ
+97 
-104 PALTIDNIP
+104 
-113 SSGTIENGTYSFQ
+113 
-126 GNYVQNEGELLNS
+126 
-139 YRFTL
+139 
-144 YDSNKTILAQSPLI
+144 
-158 YYNTDPSLTYLFSGM
+158 
-173 SNNTSYYIELTG
+173 
-185 ETVNSTILTSGVK
+185 
-198 SFTVRYIQPASF
+198 
-210 AICDLVNDCENG
+210 
-222 YIQISSNIVAIDGKS
+222 
-237 NPTPPK
+237 
-243 YIDDKEVDLRE
+243 
-254 PDSWV
+254 
-259 EWDSGFSIKN
+259 
-269 DFTLRAWGRDFN
+269 
-281 PYEPII
+281 
-287 TLSNQQNTSSTP
+287 
-299 NKIEMKWM
+299 
-307 IADVLKVLPDYKRVS
+307 
-322 GQNINL
+322 
-328 NDSKAEPIEDIYVGG
+328 
-343 NTTQYKDA
+343 
-351 GVDYGSGTSLSIPA
+351 
-365 QGKVKPLKITVNGNQ
+365 
-380 YQKTTQGINLLEI
+380 
-393 ALPTQTY
+393 
-400 KGVTFTNNGDGSFTL
+400 
-415 NGTATADLDFRV
+415 
-427 EQNAP
+427 
-432 LGSNNFNAYKGT
+432 
-444 YTFYCSNLKSG
+444 
-455 MWFGSATYDDGAY
+455 
-468 NFFMGQLQGNVSL
+468 
-481 LTREV
+481 
-486 DVGSGFFYIHITSG
+486 
-500 TTVNKLTLKPMFL
+500 
-513 KGAYTLETIPKFEP
+513 
-527 YTGGKPS
+527 
-534 PSTDY
+534 
-539 PQEIETVGSNVNL
+539 
-552 FDKDSQDMFLKGLI
+552 
-566 PGNAGEIQA
+566 
-575 GTTDTSKSKYL
+575 
-586 VTIIVPCLPNLT
+586 
-598 YIISRYAEG
+598 
-607 KTFFVYES
+607 
-615 SKKDLKVG
+615 
-623 DNVTLLKRNNNT
+623 
-635 GVINEKITTGANAKY
+635 
-650 LLVKIY
+650 
-656 NTYATEQN
+656 
-664 TYNDL
+664 
-669 ISSVKVEKGTK
+669 
-680 ATPYSPYGQGSVE
+680 
-693 VIKQNKNFIKLYDSN
+693 
-708 TLTWAGLTY
+708 
-717 TLNKNTGEILING
+717 
-730 TSISNG
+730 
-736 WVECGYAFKGDTDP
+736 
-750 QTKILKKLKENETYT
+750 
-765 LSCRK
+765 
-770 KSGTVD
+770 
-776 KAVSFFVQITEDN
+776 SFFVQITEDN

-796 GKSAIRSDCTGIYR
+796 GNSAIRSDCTGIYR
-810 FWVYVPSGTTCTK
+810 FWVYVPSGTTCTN
-823 LVIQPQLE
+823 LVIQTQLE

-855 LEGDYIDSTE
+855 LEGDYIDGTE
-865 HHTWKKAILKGD
+865 HHEWKKLVLN
-877 EGWGTS
+877 GTE
-883 TNPKGLLYFN
+883 TIN
-893 TGHFVNSA
+893 TIEAVHGIMQFEIAVEKAGIFKNNTEITC
-901 QLFSPVISNMFQNK
+901 ISNCYQGVGFTNSWLKDGTTVVSGNK
-915 PLWTL
+915 KPRIMTSQY
-920 TENED
+920 TTVAD
-925 IVKFSESSTPIFYCM
+925 FKKF
-940 LSDTSIDTVNKF
+940 
-952 TALLKSKYDEGNPVI
+952 LKSKYDEGNPVI
-967 IYYKLATPINLALTE
+967 IYYKLATPIDLALTE

-1117 PSDIPKGNT
+1117 PSDIPEGNT

-1233 ELETFELYTTKKGT
+1233 ELENFELYTTKKGT
-1247 YEIIDKLDLNE
+1247 YEIIDKLDLNG

-1330 PNLLNPATQE
+1330 PNLLNPTTQE

-1426 RYIGKYEITGEEHWG
+1426 RYIGKYEITGEEHWR

-1465 DTKGYMYSNRFI
+1465 DTKSYMYSNRFI

-1711 IRVEAIDMDN
+1711 IRVEAIDTDN

-1728 QARTKI
+1728 QVRTKI

>member
-21 RQQAI
+21 KQQAI

-113 SSGTIENGTYSFQ
+113 SSGIIENGTYSFQ

-185 ETVNSTILTSGVK
+185 ETINSTILTSGVK
-198 SFTVRYIQPASF
+198 SFTVRYIQPVSF

-322 GQNINL
+322 GQNVNL
-328 NDSKAEPIEDIYVGG
+328 SDSKAEPIEDIYVGG

-365 QGKVKPLKITVNGNQ
+365 QDKIKPLKITVNGNQ
-380 YQKTTQGINLLEI
+380 YQKTTEGINFLEI

-432 LGSNNFNAYKGT
+432 LGYNNFNAYKGT

-468 NFFMGQLQGNVSL
+468 NFFMGKLQGNVSL

-513 KGAYTLETIPKFEP
+513 KGAYTLETIPNFEP

-534 PSTDY
+534 PSPDY

-552 FDKDSQDMFLKGLI
+552 FDKTTITENQRLDQSGRNNYDENCDVSDYIK
-566 PGNAGEIQA
+566 IQPN
-575 GTTDTSKSKYL
+575 TTYTRNITASVYECICFY
-586 VTIIVPCLPNLT
+586 TINKT
-598 YIISRYAEG
+598 FISRDVTHATTISPNNAYYVRISCY
-607 KTFFVYES
+607 KTNL
-615 SKKDLKVG
+615 DTLK
-623 DNVTLLKRNNNT
+623 L
-635 GVINEKITTGANAKY
+635 EK
-650 LLVKIY
+650 
-656 NTYATEQN
+656 
-664 TYNDL
+664 
-669 ISSVKVEKGTK
+669 STK

-693 VIKQNKNFIKLYDSN
+693 VIKRNRNQLNIPEQTRLANGLTSTFKDGRYTLTGKARINWSFLTNTKIPFLLNPGTYTISNTTGFRLEPTFHYSDTEYDKLYIDETSYTFTLSKKVYLFTLGISGWKTGDVINIEGTVNLVSGN
-708 TLTWAGLTY
+708 TL
-717 TLNKNTGEILING
+717 EE
-730 TSISNG
+730 
-736 WVECGYAFKGDTDP
+736 WVVPE
-750 QTKILKKLKENETYT
+750 EETY
-765 LSCRK
+765 
-770 KSGTVD
+770 
-776 KAVSFFVQITEDN
+776 
-789 KTIATSI
+789 
-796 GKSAIRSDCTGIYR
+796 
-810 FWVYVPSGTTCTK
+810 
-823 LVIQPQLE
+823 
-831 QGSTATNFVEHQE
+831 
-844 ETCILP
+844 ILP

-865 HHTWKKAILKGD
+865 HHEWKKLVLD
-877 EGWGTS
+877 GT
-883 TNPKGLLYFN
+883 TK
-893 TGHFVNSA
+893 
-901 QLFSPVISNMFQNK
+901 
-915 PLWTL
+915 
-920 TENED
+920 
-925 IVKFSESSTPIFYCM
+925 KFSQYSKTPSNNNALAVYSSDIKQPLNYQTKAEIYCNILGTETTDYLYNNANAPQGIAVSVSQKQIWM
-940 LSDTSIDTVNKF
+940 YFGKDTELTSLATGNEY
-952 TALLKSKYDEGNPVI
+952 LKEMYDKGNPVVV
-967 IYYKLATPINLALTE
+967 YYKLATPIDLALTE

-1012 KAKYPGTPS
+1012 EAKYPGTPS

-1043 NITYS
+1043 NITYN

-1099 SVQYVNN
+1099 SVQYANS

-1117 PSDIPKGNT
+1117 PSDIPEGNT

-1204 LGKTSYLGIGWQN
+1204 LGETSYLGIGWQN

-1233 ELETFELYTTKKGT
+1233 ELENFELYTTKKGT
-1247 YEIIDKLDLNE
+1247 CEIIDRLDLNE

-1300 EVFEEEGGDLL
+1300 EVFEEKGGDLL

-1390 QLEGVV
+1390 QLEGIV

-1405 QITEGI
+1405 QITEGT

-1426 RYIGKYEITGEEHWG
+1426 RYIGEIILTGDE
-1441 KSGSSTDDV
+1441 
-1450 FIVAINTRDF
+1450 
-1460 NVIKD
+1460 
-1465 DTKGYMYSNRFI
+1465 
-1477 YKSAIIPNCIYSYNY
+1477 
-1492 GTNIRFSFDVQE
+1492 TNIRKPTTYQFRFPISKKGVRNYICCTHYIAGDSTNFGE
-1504 ISSIDDAKSFFK
+1504 IDISYDGTFIYMHIPPDGVTTVDNFKLWLKSEYET
-1516 NNYTYFCYILEA
+1516 NNPVKIYYVLKDPVT
-1528 PIVTPLTSTN
+1528 TPLTSTN

-1585 CYNQNNLP
+1585 CYSQNNLP

-1660 VTASSIDNLG
+1660 VTVSSIDNLG

-1711 IRVEAIDMDN
+1711 IRVEAIDTDN

-1728 QARTKI
+1728 QVRTKI

>member
-55 IQSSMKL
+55 TQSSMKL

-185 ETVNSTILTSGVK
+185 ETINSTILTSGVK

-365 QGKVKPLKITVNGNQ
+365 QNKIKPLKITVNGNQ

-468 NFFMGQLQGNVSL
+468 NFFMGKLQGNVSL

-693 VIKQNKNFIKLYDSN
+693 IDVVNKNLLNIANTEETTKGGITYSIKN
-708 TLTWAGLTY
+708 G
-717 TLNKNTGEILING
+717 ILKLNG
-730 TSISNG
+730 TATANFDIQLSKNIKIKKGKYTHSSSYIQSGLYISFDNLR
-736 WVECGYAFKGDTDP
+736 YTMISLTDG
-750 QTKILKKLKENETYT
+750 KKRTFE
-765 LSCRK
+765 
-770 KSGTVD
+770 
-776 KAVSFFVQITEDN
+776 ITEDTTY
-789 KTIATSI
+789 KTYFIWIDKGTVLNNVEIKLQLEA
-796 GKSAIRSDCTGIYR
+796 
-810 FWVYVPSGTTCTK
+810 GTT
-823 LVIQPQLE
+823 
-831 QGSTATNFVEHQE
+831 ATDFIEHQSQ
-844 ETCILP
+844 TAIMP

-865 HHTWKKAILKGD
+865 HHEWGKIILTGD
-877 EGWGTS
+877 ETWGVETTGRFRILQS
-883 TNPKGLLYFN
+883 NLPFVCKAPSASNILLGNLCNSYIEKTPYETFN
-893 TGHFVNSA
+893 KVQGFAVDPSGNLTIYDDNYSNNSDLA
-901 QLFSPVISNMFQNK
+901 GFK
-915 PLWTL
+915 A
-920 TENED
+920 
-925 IVKFSESSTPIFYCM
+925 M
-940 LSDTSIDTVNKF
+940 L
-952 TALLKSKYDEGNPVI
+952 AEKYNAGNPVVC
-967 IYYKLATPINLALTE
+967 YLKLATPIDLELTD

-1390 QLEGVV
+1390 QLEGIV

-1405 QITEGI
+1405 QIIEGT
-1411 TEEIYYPYVSEPSLI
+1411 TEEIYYPYVNEPSLI
-1426 RYIGKYEITGEEHWG
+1426 RYTNKMIFTGDEAWYISATSI
-1441 KSGSSTDDV
+1441 SGQNRF
-1450 FIVAINTRDF
+1450 FIVA
-1460 NVIKD
+1460 D
-1465 DTKGYMYSNRFI
+1465 DLL
-1477 YKSAIIPNCIYSYNY
+1477 
-1492 GTNIRFSFDVQE
+1492 
-1504 ISSIDDAKSFFK
+1504 
-1516 NNYTYFCYILEA
+1516 YTAVTVTA
-1528 PIVTPLTSTN
+1528 PIVSNNFNAIPSATIGTYGAHEGISASNNQIFIYTEESNTKVSDFKIWLKSRYDAGNPVIIYYVLKDPVTTPLTSIN

>member
-21 RQQAI
+21 KKQAI

-55 IQSSMKL
+55 TQSSMKL

-185 ETVNSTILTSGVK
+185 ETINSTILTSGVK

-328 NDSKAEPIEDIYVGG
+328 SDSKAEPIEDIYVGG

-365 QGKVKPLKITVNGNQ
+365 QDKVKPLKITVNGNQ
-380 YQKTTQGINLLEI
+380 YQETTTGKQLLNPADLI
-393 ALPTQTY
+393 ATITKNGLTL
-400 KGVTFTNNGDGSFTL
+400 TNNGDGTFNIS
-415 NGTATADLDFRV
+415 GTATADTTFVLW
-427 EQNAP
+427 NAKNIYEANHYFG
-432 LGSNNFNAYKGT
+432 LYSSVAYNVTNWNLTLAIT
-444 YTFYCSNLKSG
+444 YT
-455 MWFGSATYDDGAY
+455 DGAATRY
-468 NFFMGQLQGNVSL
+468 ITPTVPVNLTNTNVNTAL
-481 LTREV
+481 IPL
-486 DVGSGFFYIHITSG
+486 YIPNG
-500 TTVNKLTLKPMFL
+500 TVMNKKNVKVMLYKDDSVQATEWEK
-513 KGAYTLETIPKFEP
+513 

-539 PQEIETVGSNVNL
+539 QQKIETVGDNINYFDKNNLSNTFVNGNTGFSQPSRAWRLTDYIVPLYKTYNFSWDSDSSYYQVNIIFYDKNKAFHSGIVFSQGGVYSKSFDVPDGIPYMRINYSVNVNNVDVTRENIKL
-552 FDKDSQDMFLKGLI
+552 EK
-566 PGNAGEIQA
+566 GNAR
-575 GTTDTSKSKYL
+575 TTYS
-586 VTIIVPCLPNLT
+586 N
-598 YIISRYAEG
+598 
-607 KTFFVYES
+607 
-615 SKKDLKVG
+615 
-623 DNVTLLKRNNNT
+623 
-635 GVINEKITTGANAKY
+635 
-650 LLVKIY
+650 Y
-656 NTYATEQN
+656 N
-664 TYNDL
+664 
-669 ISSVKVEKGTK
+669 
-680 ATPYSPYGQGSVE
+680 QGSVE

-730 TSISNG
+730 TSITNG
-736 WVECGYAFKGDTDP
+736 WVECGYAFKGGTAP

-789 KTIATSI
+789 KTITTSI
-796 GKSAIRSDCTGIYR
+796 GNSATRSDCTGIYR
-810 FWVYVPSGTTCTK
+810 FWVYVPSGTTCTN

-844 ETCILP
+844 EEYIIP
-850 IQQEM
+850 VQQEM

-865 HHTWKKAILKGD
+865 YHTWGKMILTG
-877 EGWGTS
+877 EETWGVE
-883 TNPKGLLYFN
+883 N
-893 TGHFVNSA
+893 TGCFRI
-901 QLFSPVISNMFQNK
+901 LQNK
-915 PLWTL
+915 LPFVCKKPSSSNVLLGNLCNSYIEKTPYDTYNKIQGFAVDPSGNFTIYDNSYSKNSDL
-920 TENED
+920 TGF
-925 IVKFSESSTPIFYCM
+925 KTM
-940 LSDTSIDTVNKF
+940 L
-952 TALLKSKYDEGNPVI
+952 AEKYNNGNPIVC
-967 IYYKLATPINLALTE
+967 YLQLATPINLALTE

-1043 NITYS
+1043 NITYN

-1099 SVQYVNN
+1099 SVQYANS

-1117 PSDIPKGNT
+1117 PSDIPEGNT

-1204 LGKTSYLGIGWQN
+1204 LGETSYLGIGWQN

-1225 AISYFTAG
+1225 AISYFTDG
-1233 ELETFELYTTKKGT
+1233 ELDNFELYTTKKGT

-1291 IEPDKKTEF
+1291 IEPDQKTEF

-1340 AKVKKG
+1340 AKAKKG

-1390 QLEGVV
+1390 QLEGIV

-1405 QITEGI
+1405 QITEGT
-1411 TEEIYYPYVSEPSLI
+1411 TEEIYYPYVNEPSLI
-1426 RYIGKYEITGEEHWG
+1426 RYTNKMILTGDETWYTSATSISGKNRF
-1441 KSGSSTDDV
+1441 
-1450 FIVAINTRDF
+1450 FIV
-1460 NVIKD
+1460 VD
-1465 DTKGYMYSNRFI
+1465 DLL
-1477 YKSAIIPNCIYSYNY
+1477 
-1492 GTNIRFSFDVQE
+1492 
-1504 ISSIDDAKSFFK
+1504 
-1516 NNYTYFCYILEA
+1516 YTAVTVTA
-1528 PIVTPLTSTN
+1528 PIVSNNFNAIPSATIGTYGAHEGISASNNQIFIYTEESNKKTSNFKIWLKSKYDAGNPVIIYYVLKDPVATPLTSTN

-1629 DYSEPEN
+1629 DYFEPEN

-1711 IRVEAIDMDN
+1711 IRVEAIDTDN

-1728 QARTKI
+1728 QVRTKI

>member
-26 TFVVIGGAQVV
+26 TFIVIGGAQVV

-55 IQSSMKL
+55 TQSSMKL

-113 SSGTIENGTYSFQ
+113 SSGIIENGTYSFQ

-144 YDSNKTILAQSPLI
+144 YDSNKIILAQSPLI

-185 ETVNSTILTSGVK
+185 ETINSTTLTSGVK

-243 YIDDKEVDLRE
+243 YIDDKEVDLRK

-281 PYEPII
+281 PYESII
-287 TLSNQQNTSSTP
+287 TLSNQQNTSSIP

-322 GQNINL
+322 GQNVNL
-328 NDSKAEPIEDIYVGG
+328 SDSKAEPIEDIYVGG
-343 NTTQYKDA
+343 NTTQYKD
-351 GVDYGSGTSLSIPA
+351 T
-365 QGKVKPLKITVNGNQ
+365 
-380 YQKTTQGINLLEI
+380 
-393 ALPTQTY
+393 
-400 KGVTFTNNGDGSFTL
+400 
-415 NGTATADLDFRV
+415 
-427 EQNAP
+427 
-432 LGSNNFNAYKGT
+432 
-444 YTFYCSNLKSG
+444 
-455 MWFGSATYDDGAY
+455 
-468 NFFMGQLQGNVSL
+468 
-481 LTREV
+481 
-486 DVGSGFFYIHITSG
+486 
-500 TTVNKLTLKPMFL
+500 
-513 KGAYTLETIPKFEP
+513 
-527 YTGGKPS
+527 
-534 PSTDY
+534 
-539 PQEIETVGSNVNL
+539 
-552 FDKDSQDMFLKGLI
+552 
-566 PGNAGEIQA
+566 
-575 GTTDTSKSKYL
+575 
-586 VTIIVPCLPNLT
+586 
-598 YIISRYAEG
+598 
-607 KTFFVYES
+607 
-615 SKKDLKVG
+615 
-623 DNVTLLKRNNNT
+623 
-635 GVINEKITTGANAKY
+635 
-650 LLVKIY
+650 
-656 NTYATEQN
+656 
-664 TYNDL
+664 
-669 ISSVKVEKGTK
+669 
-680 ATPYSPYGQGSVE
+680 
-693 VIKQNKNFIKLYDSN
+693 
-708 TLTWAGLTY
+708 
-717 TLNKNTGEILING
+717 
-730 TSISNG
+730 
-736 WVECGYAFKGDTDP
+736 
-750 QTKILKKLKENETYT
+750 
-765 LSCRK
+765 
-770 KSGTVD
+770 
-776 KAVSFFVQITEDN
+776 
-789 KTIATSI
+789 
-796 GKSAIRSDCTGIYR
+796 
-810 FWVYVPSGTTCTK
+810 
-823 LVIQPQLE
+823 
-831 QGSTATNFVEHQE
+831 
-844 ETCILP
+844 
-850 IQQEM
+850 
-855 LEGDYIDSTE
+855 
-865 HHTWKKAILKGD
+865 
-877 EGWGTS
+877 
-883 TNPKGLLYFN
+883 
-893 TGHFVNSA
+893 
-901 QLFSPVISNMFQNK
+901 
-915 PLWTL
+915 
-920 TENED
+920 
-925 IVKFSESSTPIFYCM
+925 
-940 LSDTSIDTVNKF
+940 
-952 TALLKSKYDEGNPVI
+952 
-967 IYYKLATPINLALTE
+967 
-982 EQSNIQSQLTNNSN
+982 
-996 YLSQTN
+996 
-1002 LSTDEDLAIL
+1002 
-1012 KAKYPGTPS
+1012 GTPS
-1021 TQIPSEVLTLG
+1021 TQMPSEVLSLG

-1043 NITYS
+1043 NITYN

-1099 SVQYVNN
+1099 SVQYVSS
-1106 STGRNIYTFIA
+1106 STGRNVYTFIA
-1117 PSDIPKGNT
+1117 PSDIPEGNT

-1204 LGKTSYLGIGWQN
+1204 LGETSYLGIGWQN

-1233 ELETFELYTTKKGT
+1233 ELDNFELYTTRKGT

-1274 YVASETDSDN
+1274 YVSSETDNDN

-1291 IEPDKKTEF
+1291 IEPDQKTEF

-1311 FDKPLNGIGKY
+1311 FDKPLNGIGEY
-1322 HDLVCLES
+1322 NDLVCLES

-1340 AKVKKG
+1340 VKVKKS

-1405 QITEGI
+1405 QITEGT

-1426 RYIGKYEITGEEHWG
+1426 RYTNKTILTGDETWYTSATSISGKNRF
-1441 KSGSSTDDV
+1441 
-1450 FIVAINTRDF
+1450 FIVVDNLLYVAVTVTAPIASNNFNAIPSATVGTYGGNEG
-1460 NVIKD
+1460 ISA
-1465 DTKGYMYSNRFI
+1465 SNNQIFI
-1477 YKSAIIPNCIYSYNY
+1477 YTEESNKNVPN
-1492 GTNIRFSFDVQE
+1492 
-1504 ISSIDDAKSFFK
+1504 FK
-1516 NNYTYFCYILEA
+1516 NWLKSKYDEGNPVIIYYVLKDPT
-1528 PIVTPLTSTN
+1528 VTPLTSTN

-1647 EIQDSDITSDSIT
+1647 EIKDSDITSDSIT

-1684 DEIVQVDGLSSI
+1684 DEVVQVDGLSSI

-1711 IRVEAIDMDN
+1711 IRVEAIDTDN
-1721 NVGGISQ
+1721 NVGGVSQ
-1728 QARTKI
+1728 QVRTKI

>member
-21 RQQAI
+21 KKQAI

-55 IQSSMKL
+55 TQSSMKL

-185 ETVNSTILTSGVK
+185 ETINSTILTSGVK

-237 NPTPPK
+237 NPTPPI

-328 NDSKAEPIEDIYVGG
+328 SNSKAEPIEDIYVGG

-365 QGKVKPLKITVNGNQ
+365 QDKVKPLKITVNGNQ
-380 YQKTTQGINLLEI
+380 YQETTKGKQLLNPADLI
-393 ALPTQTY
+393 ATITKNGLTL
-400 KGVTFTNNGDGSFTL
+400 TNNGDGTFNIS
-415 NGTATADLDFRV
+415 GTATADTNFVLW
-427 EQNAP
+427 NAKNIYEANHYFG
-432 LGSNNFNAYKGT
+432 LYSSVAYNVTNWNLTLAIT
-444 YTFYCSNLKSG
+444 YTDGTATKYITPTVPVNL
-455 MWFGSATYDDGAY
+455 T
-468 NFFMGQLQGNVSL
+468 NTNVSTAFVVL
-481 LTREV
+481 YV
-486 DVGSGFFYIHITSG
+486 PNG
-500 TTVNKLTLKPMFL
+500 TVMNKKNVKVMLYKDDSVQAT
-513 KGAYTLETIPKFEP
+513 EWEE

-534 PSTDY
+534 PSSDY
-539 PQEIETVGSNVNL
+539 LQEVETVGDNINYFDKNNLSNTFVNGNTGSSQPSRAWRLTDYIVPLYKTYNFSWDSDSSYYQVNIIFYDKNKAFHSGIVFSQGGVYSKSFDVPDGIPYMRINYSVNVNNVDVTRENIKL
-552 FDKDSQDMFLKGLI
+552 EK
-566 PGNAGEIQA
+566 GNARTA
-575 GTTDTSKSKYL
+575 YS
-586 VTIIVPCLPNLT
+586 N
-598 YIISRYAEG
+598 
-607 KTFFVYES
+607 
-615 SKKDLKVG
+615 
-623 DNVTLLKRNNNT
+623 
-635 GVINEKITTGANAKY
+635 
-650 LLVKIY
+650 Y
-656 NTYATEQN
+656 N
-664 TYNDL
+664 
-669 ISSVKVEKGTK
+669 
-680 ATPYSPYGQGSVE
+680 QGSVE
-693 VIKQNKNFIKLYDSN
+693 IIKRNKNLLS
-708 TLTWAGLTY
+708 TVEQTR
-717 TLNKNTGEILING
+717 
-730 TSISNG
+730 ISNG
-736 WVECGYAFKGDTDP
+736 LTSTCKDGKFTLKGTATTNWGFLTNTKTPFRLKAGEYTISNTTGFRLEPTFHYSDTEN
-750 QTKILKKLKENETYT
+750 KKLYIDATKFTFTLEKDVKTFTLGISGWKTKDAINIECSIQLVQGKELGEWIEPKSETYT
-765 LSCRK
+765 LPVQQELLK
-770 KSGTVD
+770 NDYVDEIEHHEWDKLILTGTEPWYCETNGRFGYLVQNLP
-776 KAVSFFVQITEDN
+776 KAYK
-789 KTIATSI
+789 KTIQTSDLL
-796 GKSAIRSDCTGIYR
+796 GNVCNS
-810 FWVYVPSGTTCTK
+810 
-823 LVIQPQLE
+823 
-831 QGSTATNFVEHQE
+831 
-844 ETCILP
+844 
-850 IQQEM
+850 
-855 LEGDYIDSTE
+855 YIEKTPAQ
-865 HHTWKKAILKGD
+865 TWKGTQGFCIDPGGSLRIWDDSYSKTSDLTGFKA
-877 EGWGTS
+877 
-883 TNPKGLLYFN
+883 
-893 TGHFVNSA
+893 
-901 QLFSPVISNMFQNK
+901 
-915 PLWTL
+915 
-920 TENED
+920 
-925 IVKFSESSTPIFYCM
+925 M
-940 LSDTSIDTVNKF
+940 L
-952 TALLKSKYDEGNPVI
+952 AEKYNNGNPIVC
-967 IYYKLATPINLALTE
+967 YLQLATPINLALTE
-982 EQSNIQSQLTNNSN
+982 EQKNIQSQLTNNSN

-1002 LSTDEDLAIL
+1002 LSTDEGLAIL

-1204 LGKTSYLGIGWQN
+1204 LGETSYLGIGWQN
-1217 TLNPNKTY
+1217 TLNSNKTY

-1233 ELETFELYTTKKGT
+1233 ELDNFELYTTRKGT

-1291 IEPDKKTEF
+1291 IEPDQKTEF

-1390 QLEGVV
+1390 QLEGIV

-1405 QITEGI
+1405 QITEGT
-1411 TEEIYYPYVSEPSLI
+1411 TEEIYYPYVNEPSLI
-1426 RYIGKYEITGEEHWG
+1426 RYTNKMIFTGDEAWNISATSI
-1441 KSGSSTDDV
+1441 SGQYRF
-1450 FIVAINTRDF
+1450 FIVA
-1460 NVIKD
+1460 D
-1465 DTKGYMYSNRFI
+1465 DLL
-1477 YKSAIIPNCIYSYNY
+1477 
-1492 GTNIRFSFDVQE
+1492 
-1504 ISSIDDAKSFFK
+1504 
-1516 NNYTYFCYILEA
+1516 YTAVTVTA
-1528 PIVTPLTSTN
+1528 PIVSNNFNAIPSATIGTYGAHEGISASNNQIFIYTEESNRKTSNFKIWLKSKYDAGNPVIIYYVLKDPVATPLTSTN

-1684 DEIVQVDGLSSI
+1684 DEVVQVDGLSSI

-1711 IRVEAIDMDN
+1711 IRVEAIDTDN

-1728 QARTKI
+1728 QVRTKI

>member
-21 RQQAI
+21 KKQAI

-55 IQSSMKL
+55 TQSSMKL

-185 ETVNSTILTSGVK
+185 ETINSTILTSGVK

-328 NDSKAEPIEDIYVGG
+328 SDSKAEPIEDIYVGG

-365 QGKVKPLKITVNGNQ
+365 QDKIKPLKITVNGNQ
-380 YQKTTQGINLLEI
+380 SQKTTTGINLFDYITPLI
-393 ALPTQTY
+393 ASGSGL
-400 KGVTFTNNGDGSFTL
+400 TNTLNEDGSITTVGIPTANYSKVCSNVDFIDRLEDGETYTILQGTKQTGLLYMQISARKADGTYTYL
-415 NGTATADLDFRV
+415 NNSSDGKLTFKVNKATYRSYLVGVQSGTTASW
-427 EQNAP
+427 
-432 LGSNNFNAYKGT
+432 GSASRTITNTYMLYKGT
-444 YTFYCSNLKSG
+444 DEK
-455 MWFGSATYDDGAY
+455 D
-468 NFFMGQLQGNVSL
+468 
-481 LTREV
+481 
-486 DVGSGFFYIHITSG
+486 
-500 TTVNKLTLKPMFL
+500 
-513 KGAYTLETIPKFEP
+513 FEP

-534 PSTDY
+534 PSSDY
-539 PQEIETVGSNVNL
+539 LQEIETVGDNVNIIDVNNLTQALLNVNNGTLILNQAWRCTDYLDVLYKEYNFSWESDSPL
-552 FDKDSQDMFLKGLI
+552 FQVKVCFYDKGKKFLSSLNYI
-566 PGNAGEIQA
+566 ENN
-575 GTTDTSKSKYL
+575 TYSKSFK
-586 VTIIVPCLPNLT
+586 VPNG
-598 YIISRYAEG
+598 SRFMRLSY
-607 KTFFVYES
+607 S
-615 SKKDLKVG
+615 I
-623 DNVTLLKRNNNT
+623 NVNSVAVAR
-635 GVINEKITTGANAKY
+635 EKIK
-650 LLVKIY
+650 L
-656 NTYATEQN
+656 
-664 TYNDL
+664 
-669 ISSVKVEKGTK
+669 EKGTK

-693 VIKQNKNFIKLYDSN
+693 VTKTNENLLNTEWFQSTNNITVLENKNGVLEMQGKNSYWTGISITKRFPKNKRIYISCDYEQRNGGDKGITAMQDGNFIGANYTASNFKITYNFMPITDSPVTITFRCN
-708 TLTWAGLTY
+708 GAT
-717 TLNKNTGEILING
+717 NTGYVKYYNIMFSYDKN
-730 TSISNG
+730 SSFVPN
-736 WVECGYAFKGDTDP
+736 EC
-750 QTKILKKLKENETYT
+750 
-765 LSCRK
+765 
-770 KSGTVD
+770 
-776 KAVSFFVQITEDN
+776 
-789 KTIATSI
+789 
-796 GKSAIRSDCTGIYR
+796 
-810 FWVYVPSGTTCTK
+810 
-823 LVIQPQLE
+823 
-831 QGSTATNFVEHQE
+831 QE
-844 ETCILP
+844 CLLP

-855 LEGDYIDSTE
+855 LEGDYIDNVE
-865 HHTWKKAILKGD
+865 HHTWGKIILTG
-877 EGWGTS
+877 EETWGVE
-883 TNPKGLLYFN
+883 N
-893 TGHFVNSA
+893 TGRFRI
-901 QLFSPVISNMFQNK
+901 LQNK
-915 PLWTL
+915 LPF
-920 TENED
+920 
-925 IVKFSESSTPIFYCM
+925 VCKKPSSSTVLLGNLCNSYIEKTPYDTYNKIQGFAVDPSGNFTIYDNSYSENSDLTGFKAM
-940 LSDTSIDTVNKF
+940 LVE
-952 TALLKSKYDEGNPVI
+952 KYNNGNPIVC
-967 IYYKLATPINLALTE
+967 YLQLAKPIDLALTE

-1117 PSDIPKGNT
+1117 PSDIPEGNT

-1233 ELETFELYTTKKGT
+1233 ELENFELYTTKKGT

-1330 PNLLNPATQE
+1330 PNLLNPTTQE

-1405 QITEGI
+1405 QITEGT

-1426 RYIGKYEITGEEHWG
+1426 RYISEAVLTGGEGWAHSENMHGLAYFNTNHFESLAQVNSPVISNMFLNKPLWTLTENEDVVKFSDASSVFLCMLSDASIDTANKFTALLKSKY
-1441 KSGSSTDDV
+1441 D
-1450 FIVAINTRDF
+1450 
-1460 NVIKD
+1460 
-1465 DTKGYMYSNRFI
+1465 KGNP
-1477 YKSAIIPNCIYSYNY
+1477 AIIYYVLKDPV
-1492 GTNIRFSFDVQE
+1492 T
-1504 ISSIDDAKSFFK
+1504 
-1516 NNYTYFCYILEA
+1516 
-1528 PIVTPLTSTN
+1528 TPLTSTN

-1593 YIIHSNYIDIPKETD
+1593 YIIHSNYIDVPKETD

-1636 PDDPN
+1636 LDDPN

-1670 LTTVRFSKNNGDTW
+1670 LTTVRFSKNNGNTW
-1684 DEIVQVDGLSSI
+1684 DEVVQVDGLSSI

-1711 IRVEAIDMDN
+1711 IRVEAIDTDN

-1728 QARTKI
+1728 QVRTKI

>member
-287 TLSNQQNTSSTP
+287 TLSNQQSTSSTP

-307 IADVLKVLPDYKRVS
+307 IGDVLKVLPDYKRVS

-328 NDSKAEPIEDIYVGG
+328 SDSKAEPIEDIYVGG

-351 GVDYGSGTSLSIPA
+351 GVDYGSSTSLSIPA
-365 QGKVKPLKITVNGNQ
+365 QNKIKPLKITVNGNQ
-380 YQKTTQGINLLEI
+380 YQETTTGKQLLNPINLI
-393 ALPTQTY
+393 STRTQS
-400 KGVTFTNNGDGSFTL
+400 GITFTNNGDGTFNIT
-415 NGTATADLDFRV
+415 GTATANTSFSLWNCKDIYEVGHYFGLY
-427 EQNAP
+427 
-432 LGSNNFNAYKGT
+432 SSIAYNVTNWNLTLAIT
-444 YTFYCSNLKSG
+444 YTDGTATKYITPTVPVNLTNTNVNTALITLYIPNGTVMNKKNVKVMLYKDDSVQ
-455 MWFGSATYDDGAY
+455 AT
-468 NFFMGQLQGNVSL
+468 
-481 LTREV
+481 E
-486 DVGSGFFYIHITSG
+486 
-500 TTVNKLTLKPMFL
+500 
-513 KGAYTLETIPKFEP
+513 FEP

-539 PQEIETVGSNVNL
+539 PQEIETVGDNVQLLDNPFINGSANGISWIINDDGTMIIDGTTTANTGITANNFYINAKEGETVTLSATGLTNVFNVGYKNL
-552 FDKDSQDMFLKGLI
+552 VTGNNVFIITGDNPISTKTLTADDLK
-566 PGNAGEIQA
+566 NANRFHMYIQA
-575 GTTDTSKSKYL
+575 G
-586 VTIIVPCLPNLT
+586 
-598 YIISRYAEG
+598 
-607 KTFFVYES
+607 KTF
-615 SKKDLKVG
+615 
-623 DNVTLLKRNNNT
+623 NNQ
-635 GVINEKITTGANAKY
+635 VIKIK
-650 LLVKIY
+650 L
-656 NTYATEQN
+656 
-664 TYNDL
+664 
-669 ISSVKVEKGTK
+669 EKGTK
-680 ATPYSPYGQGSVE
+680 VTPYSPYGQGSVK
-693 VIKQNKNFIKLYDSN
+693 VIKQNKNL
-708 TLTWAGLTY
+708 
-717 TLNKNTGEILING
+717 LNKNLLDRNESYTYG
-730 TSISNG
+730 TVGVVPQPSSGLKNRGALSPKNAIKIKPNTNYVVTVPAGIRFAVAQLESDL
-736 WVECGYAFKGDTDP
+736 KSLGDTGWLLS
-750 QTKILKKLKENETYT
+750 TKSPYT
-765 LSCRK
+765 LVTQPNAQYIGFNFGKDDNSVFTD
-770 KSGTVD
+770 SEWD
-776 KAVSFFVQITEDN
+776 NFVNGHLQFEEGSV
-789 KTIATSI
+789 AT
-796 GKSAIRSDCTGIYR
+796 D
-810 FWVYVPSGTTCTK
+810 
-823 LVIQPQLE
+823 
-831 QGSTATNFVEHQE
+831 FVEHQE

-865 HHTWKKAILKGD
+865 HHTWEKAILKGD

-893 TGHFVNSA
+893 TSHFMNSA
-901 QLFSPVISNMFQNK
+901 QSFSPVISNMFQNK

-925 IVKFSESSTPIFYCM
+925 IVKFSDSSTPIFYCM

-1233 ELETFELYTTKKGT
+1233 ELENFELYTTKKGT

>member
-539 PQEIETVGSNVNL
+539 QQEIETVGDNVQLLDNPFINGSANGISWIINDDGTMIIDGTTTANTGITANNFYINAKEGETVTLSATGLTNVFNVGYKNL
-552 FDKDSQDMFLKGLI
+552 VAGNNVFIITGDNPISTKTLTADDLK
-566 PGNAGEIQA
+566 NANRFHMCIQA
-575 GTTDTSKSKYL
+575 G
-586 VTIIVPCLPNLT
+586 
-598 YIISRYAEG
+598 
-607 KTFFVYES
+607 KTF
-615 SKKDLKVG
+615 
-623 DNVTLLKRNNNT
+623 NNQ
-635 GVINEKITTGANAKY
+635 V
-650 LLVKIY
+650 VKIK
-656 NTYATEQN
+656 
-664 TYNDL
+664 L
-669 ISSVKVEKGTK
+669 EKGTK

-693 VIKQNKNFIKLYDSN
+693 IDVVNKNLLNIANTEETTKGGITYSIKN
-708 TLTWAGLTY
+708 G
-717 TLNKNTGEILING
+717 ILKLNG
-730 TSISNG
+730 TATANFDIQLSKNIKIKKGKYTHSSSYIQSGLYISFDNLR
-736 WVECGYAFKGDTDP
+736 YTMISLTDG
-750 QTKILKKLKENETYT
+750 KKRTFE
-765 LSCRK
+765 
-770 KSGTVD
+770 
-776 KAVSFFVQITEDN
+776 ITEDTTY
-789 KTIATSI
+789 KTYFIWIDKGTVLNNVEIKLQLEA
-796 GKSAIRSDCTGIYR
+796 
-810 FWVYVPSGTTCTK
+810 GTT
-823 LVIQPQLE
+823 
-831 QGSTATNFVEHQE
+831 ATDFIEHQSQ
-844 ETCILP
+844 TAIMP

-855 LEGDYIDSTE
+855 LEGDYIDGTE
-865 HHTWKKAILKGD
+865 HHEWGKIVLDGTESWAISRNAYNLI
-877 EGWGTS
+877 
-883 TNPKGLLYFN
+883 YFYSGYSKIKPN
-893 TGHFVNSA
+893 TVA
-901 QLFSPVISNMFQNK
+901 ISNMLRAK
-915 PLWTL
+915 
-920 TENED
+920 D
-925 IVKFSESSTPIFYCM
+925 IWISHTNQDLVKISDRYTTINIM
-940 LSDTSIDTVNKF
+940 LSDTTINTVDGLKAF
-952 TALLKSKYDEGNPVI
+952 LKSKYDEGNPVI
-967 IYYKLATPINLALTE
+967 IYYKLATPIDLELTDA
-982 EQSNIQSQLTNNSN
+982 Q
-996 YLSQTN
+996 
-1002 LSTDEDLAIL
+1002 
-1012 KAKYPGTPS
+1012 K
-1021 TQIPSEVLTLG
+1021 
-1032 NIGNIINISDF
+1032 
-1043 NITYS
+1043 
-1048 QGYSQETNTGYEIK
+1048 
-1062 PNFLYTLSYYFDVNE
+1062 
-1077 ATTDL
+1077 
-1082 YFSVGYGKD
+1082 
-1091 SYEHDINS
+1091 
-1099 SVQYVNN
+1099 
-1106 STGRNIYTFIA
+1106 
-1117 PSDIPKGNT
+1117 
-1126 LWVKFAKTI
+1126 
-1135 IQADIN
+1135 
-1141 VDIRNIEL
+1141 
-1149 ENRGT
+1149 
-1154 VSDFQQFGLYNVR
+1154 
-1167 LRTSKKNLFNYKS
+1167 
-1180 PYYILTENISL
+1180 
-1191 SSIQNGYAIEPAV
+1191 
-1204 LGKTSYLGIGWQN
+1204 
-1217 TLNPNKTY
+1217 
-1225 AISYFTAG
+1225 AISKYLQPYDNGTTILVTDKLATITAS
-1233 ELETFELYTTKKGT
+1233 YTKKG
-1247 YEIIDKLDLNE
+1247 E
-1258 GVFTMP
+1258 
-1264 DYVCDLQLRF
+1264 
-1274 YVASETDSDN
+1274 
-1284 LQIWNIQ
+1284 
-1291 IEPDKKTEF
+1291 
-1300 EVFEEEGGDLL
+1300 
-1311 FDKPLNGIGKY
+1311 
-1322 HDLVCLES
+1322 
-1330 PNLLNPATQE
+1330 
-1340 AKVKKG
+1340 
-1346 TDYYIS
+1346 
-1352 QTGNISCVIDFIN
+1352 
-1365 EDGNLIKKETYT
+1365 
-1377 KGTFKTPDNCTKL
+1377 
-1390 QLEGVV
+1390 
-1396 ADTILTNKI
+1396 
-1405 QITEGI
+1405 
-1411 TEEIYYPYVSEPSLI
+1411 
-1426 RYIGKYEITGEEHWG
+1426 
-1441 KSGSSTDDV
+1441 
-1450 FIVAINTRDF
+1450 
-1460 NVIKD
+1460 
-1465 DTKGYMYSNRFI
+1465 
-1477 YKSAIIPNCIYSYNY
+1477 
-1492 GTNIRFSFDVQE
+1492 
-1504 ISSIDDAKSFFK
+1504 
-1516 NNYTYFCYILEA
+1516 
-1528 PIVTPLTSTN
+1528 
-1538 VDILKSYSSYDPIT
+1538 
-1552 NVFVDNTIQGNLE
+1552 
-1565 LSYVNDYTEQ
+1565 ND
-1575 ETQNAYVLLR
+1575 
-1585 CYNQNNLP
+1585 
-1593 YIIHSNYIDIPKETD
+1593 
-1608 KVFIWTRRKNNIFDL
+1608 
-1623 KIENLG
+1623 EN
-1629 DYSEPEN
+1629 
-1636 PDDPN
+1636 
-1641 KPVVTL
+1641 
-1647 EIQDSDITSDSIT
+1647 
-1660 VTASSIDNLG
+1660 
-1670 LTTVRFSKNNGDTW
+1670 
-1684 DEIVQVDGLSSI
+1684 
-1696 NTYTFTGLTSNTLYT
+1696 
-1711 IRVEAIDMDN
+1711 
-1721 NVGGISQ
+1721 
-1728 QARTKI
+1728 

>member
-21 RQQAI
+21 KKQAI

-55 IQSSMKL
+55 TQSSMKL

-185 ETVNSTILTSGVK
+185 ETINSTILTSGVK

-237 NPTPPK
+237 NPTPPI

-328 NDSKAEPIEDIYVGG
+328 SNSKAEPIEDIYVGG

-365 QGKVKPLKITVNGNQ
+365 QDKVKPLKITVNGNQ
-380 YQKTTQGINLLEI
+380 YQETTKGKQLLNPADLI
-393 ALPTQTY
+393 ATITKNGLTL
-400 KGVTFTNNGDGSFTL
+400 TNNGDGTFNIS
-415 NGTATADLDFRV
+415 GTATADTNFVLW
-427 EQNAP
+427 NAKNIYEANHYFG
-432 LGSNNFNAYKGT
+432 LYSSVAYNVTNWNLTLAIT
-444 YTFYCSNLKSG
+444 YTDGTATKYITPTVPVNL
-455 MWFGSATYDDGAY
+455 T
-468 NFFMGQLQGNVSL
+468 NTNVSTAFVVL
-481 LTREV
+481 YV
-486 DVGSGFFYIHITSG
+486 PNG
-500 TTVNKLTLKPMFL
+500 TVMNKKNVKVMLYKDDSVQAT
-513 KGAYTLETIPKFEP
+513 EWEE

-534 PSTDY
+534 PSSDY
-539 PQEIETVGSNVNL
+539 LQEVETVGDNINYFDKNNLSNTFVNGNTGSSQPSRAWRLTDYIVPLYKTYNFSWDSDSSYYQVNIIFYDKNKAFHSGIVFSQGGVYSKSFDVPDGIPYMRINYSVNVNNVDVTRENIKL
-552 FDKDSQDMFLKGLI
+552 EK
-566 PGNAGEIQA
+566 GNARTA
-575 GTTDTSKSKYL
+575 YS
-586 VTIIVPCLPNLT
+586 N
-598 YIISRYAEG
+598 
-607 KTFFVYES
+607 
-615 SKKDLKVG
+615 
-623 DNVTLLKRNNNT
+623 
-635 GVINEKITTGANAKY
+635 
-650 LLVKIY
+650 Y
-656 NTYATEQN
+656 N
-664 TYNDL
+664 
-669 ISSVKVEKGTK
+669 
-680 ATPYSPYGQGSVE
+680 QGSVE
-693 VIKQNKNFIKLYDSN
+693 IIKRNKNLLS
-708 TLTWAGLTY
+708 TVEQTR
-717 TLNKNTGEILING
+717 
-730 TSISNG
+730 ISNG
-736 WVECGYAFKGDTDP
+736 LTSTCKDGKFTLKGTATTNWGFLTNTKTPFRLKAGEYTISNTTGFRLEPTFHYSDTEN
-750 QTKILKKLKENETYT
+750 KKLYIDATKFTFTLEKDVKTFTLGISGWKTKDAINIECSIQLVQGKELGEWIEPKSETYT
-765 LSCRK
+765 LPVQQELLK
-770 KSGTVD
+770 NDYVDEIEHHEWDKLILTGTEPWYCETNGRFGYLVQNLP
-776 KAVSFFVQITEDN
+776 KAYK
-789 KTIATSI
+789 KTIQTSDLL
-796 GKSAIRSDCTGIYR
+796 GNVCNS
-810 FWVYVPSGTTCTK
+810 
-823 LVIQPQLE
+823 
-831 QGSTATNFVEHQE
+831 
-844 ETCILP
+844 
-850 IQQEM
+850 
-855 LEGDYIDSTE
+855 YIEKTPAQ
-865 HHTWKKAILKGD
+865 TWKGTQGFCIDPGGSLRIWDDSYSKTSDLTGFKA
-877 EGWGTS
+877 
-883 TNPKGLLYFN
+883 
-893 TGHFVNSA
+893 
-901 QLFSPVISNMFQNK
+901 
-915 PLWTL
+915 
-920 TENED
+920 
-925 IVKFSESSTPIFYCM
+925 M
-940 LSDTSIDTVNKF
+940 L
-952 TALLKSKYDEGNPVI
+952 AEKYNNGNPIVC
-967 IYYKLATPINLALTE
+967 YLQLATPINLALTE
-982 EQSNIQSQLTNNSN
+982 EQKNIQSQLTNNSN

-1002 LSTDEDLAIL
+1002 LSTDEGLAIL

-1204 LGKTSYLGIGWQN
+1204 LGETSYLGIGWQN
-1217 TLNPNKTY
+1217 TLNSNKTY

-1233 ELETFELYTTKKGT
+1233 ELDNFELYTTRKGT

-1291 IEPDKKTEF
+1291 IEPDQKTEF

-1390 QLEGVV
+1390 QLEGIV

-1405 QITEGI
+1405 QITEGT
-1411 TEEIYYPYVSEPSLI
+1411 TEEIYYPYVNEPSLI
-1426 RYIGKYEITGEEHWG
+1426 RYTNKMIFTGDEAWNISATSI
-1441 KSGSSTDDV
+1441 SGQYRF
-1450 FIVAINTRDF
+1450 FIVA
-1460 NVIKD
+1460 D
-1465 DTKGYMYSNRFI
+1465 DLL
-1477 YKSAIIPNCIYSYNY
+1477 
-1492 GTNIRFSFDVQE
+1492 
-1504 ISSIDDAKSFFK
+1504 
-1516 NNYTYFCYILEA
+1516 YTAVTVTA
-1528 PIVTPLTSTN
+1528 PIVSNNFNAIPSATIGTYGAHEGISASNNQIFIYTEESNRKTSNFKIWLKSKYDAGNPVIIYYVLKDPVATPLTSTN

-1575 ETQNAYVLLR
+1575 ETQNAYILLR

-1684 DEIVQVDGLSSI
+1684 DEVVQVDGLSSI

-1711 IRVEAIDMDN
+1711 IRVEAIDTDN

-1728 QARTKI
+1728 QVRTKI

>member
-21 RQQAI
+21 KKQAI

-55 IQSSMKL
+55 TQSSMKL

-185 ETVNSTILTSGVK
+185 ETINSTILTSGVK

-328 NDSKAEPIEDIYVGG
+328 SDSKAEPIEDIYVGG

-365 QGKVKPLKITVNGNQ
+365 QDKIKPLKITVNGNQ
-380 YQKTTQGINLLEI
+380 SQKTTTGINLFDYITPLI
-393 ALPTQTY
+393 ASGSGL
-400 KGVTFTNNGDGSFTL
+400 TNTLNEDGSITTVGIPTANYSKVCSNVDFIDRLEDGETYTILQGTKQTGLLYMQISARKADGRYTYL
-415 NGTATADLDFRV
+415 NNSLDGKLTFKVNKATYRSYLVGVQSGTTASW
-427 EQNAP
+427 
-432 LGSNNFNAYKGT
+432 GSASRTITNTYMLYKGT
-444 YTFYCSNLKSG
+444 DEK
-455 MWFGSATYDDGAY
+455 D
-468 NFFMGQLQGNVSL
+468 
-481 LTREV
+481 
-486 DVGSGFFYIHITSG
+486 
-500 TTVNKLTLKPMFL
+500 
-513 KGAYTLETIPKFEP
+513 FEP

-534 PSTDY
+534 PSSDY
-539 PQEIETVGSNVNL
+539 LQEIETVGSNVNL
-552 FDKDSQDMFLKGLI
+552 FDKTTITENQRLDPRGDNNYDENCDVSDYIK
-566 PGNAGEIQA
+566 IQPN
-575 GTTDTSKSKYL
+575 TTYTRNITASVYECICFY
-586 VTIIVPCLPNLT
+586 TINKT
-598 YIISRYAEG
+598 FISRDTTHATTTSPNNAYYVRISCY
-607 KTFFVYES
+607 KTNL
-615 SKKDLKVG
+615 DTLK
-623 DNVTLLKRNNNT
+623 L
-635 GVINEKITTGANAKY
+635 
-650 LLVKIY
+650 
-656 NTYATEQN
+656 
-664 TYNDL
+664 
-669 ISSVKVEKGTK
+669 EKGTK
-680 ATPYSPYGQGSVE
+680 ATPYSPYGKGSVE
-693 VIKQNKNFIKLYDSN
+693 VIKRNRNQFDIAEQTIVNNGITSNYKDGTFSLVGTATMNWTLLTQSKTPFYLKAGEYTVSVYDFNVEENYSLEFTLYHADNTSTKMYLDKYNKHRTYTVEKDVTGLRVGLSGFKAGDVLNLDFSIKLV
-708 TLTWAGLTY
+708 AGTEL
-717 TLNKNTGEILING
+717 GE
-730 TSISNG
+730 
-736 WVECGYAFKGDTDP
+736 WVEP
-750 QTKILKKLKENETYT
+750 
-765 LSCRK
+765 
-770 KSGTVD
+770 KS
-776 KAVSFFVQITEDN
+776 
-789 KTIATSI
+789 
-796 GKSAIRSDCTGIYR
+796 
-810 FWVYVPSGTTCTK
+810 
-823 LVIQPQLE
+823 
-831 QGSTATNFVEHQE
+831 

-855 LEGDYIDSTE
+855 LEGDYIDGTE
-865 HHTWKKAILKGD
+865 HHEWKKLVLN
-877 EGWGTS
+877 GTE
-883 TNPKGLLYFN
+883 TIN
-893 TGHFVNSA
+893 TIEAVHGIMQFEIAVEKAGIFKNNTEITC
-901 QLFSPVISNMFQNK
+901 ISNCYQGVGFTNSWLKDGTTVVSGNK
-915 PLWTL
+915 KPRIMTSQY
-920 TENED
+920 TTVAD
-925 IVKFSESSTPIFYCM
+925 FKKF
-940 LSDTSIDTVNKF
+940 
-952 TALLKSKYDEGNPVI
+952 LKSKYDEGNPVI
-967 IYYKLATPINLALTE
+967 IYYKLATPIDLALTE

-1099 SVQYVNN
+1099 SVQYANS

-1117 PSDIPKGNT
+1117 PSDIPEGNT

-1204 LGKTSYLGIGWQN
+1204 LGETSYLGIGWQN

-1233 ELETFELYTTKKGT
+1233 ELDNFELYTTKKET

-1291 IEPDKKTEF
+1291 IEPDKKTKF

-1311 FDKPLNGIGKY
+1311 FDKPLNGIDKY

-1330 PNLLNPATQE
+1330 PNLLNPTTQE

-1390 QLEGVV
+1390 QLEGIV

-1405 QITEGI
+1405 QITEGT

-1426 RYIGKYEITGEEHWG
+1426 RYIGEIILTGDETNIQKPTTYQFRFPISKKGVRNYICCTHYIAG
-1441 KSGSSTDDV
+1441 DSTNFGEIDISHDG
-1450 FIVAINTRDF
+1450 T
-1460 NVIKD
+1460 
-1465 DTKGYMYSNRFI
+1465 FI
-1477 YKSAIIPNCIYSYNY
+1477 YMHIPSDGVTTVDNFKLWLKSEYETNNPVIIYYVLKDPV
-1492 GTNIRFSFDVQE
+1492 T
-1504 ISSIDDAKSFFK
+1504 
-1516 NNYTYFCYILEA
+1516 
-1528 PIVTPLTSTN
+1528 TPLTSTN

-1711 IRVEAIDMDN
+1711 IRVEAIDTDN

-1728 QARTKI
+1728 QVRTKI

>member
-21 RQQAI
+21 KQQAI
-26 TFVVIGGAQVV
+26 TFIVIGGAQVV

-185 ETVNSTILTSGVK
+185 ETINSTILTSGVK

-237 NPTPPK
+237 NPAPPK

-322 GQNINL
+322 GQNVNL
-328 NDSKAEPIEDIYVGG
+328 SDSKAEPIEDIYVGG
-343 NTTQYKDA
+343 NTTQYKD
-351 GVDYGSGTSLSIPA
+351 T
-365 QGKVKPLKITVNGNQ
+365 
-380 YQKTTQGINLLEI
+380 
-393 ALPTQTY
+393 
-400 KGVTFTNNGDGSFTL
+400 
-415 NGTATADLDFRV
+415 
-427 EQNAP
+427 
-432 LGSNNFNAYKGT
+432 
-444 YTFYCSNLKSG
+444 
-455 MWFGSATYDDGAY
+455 
-468 NFFMGQLQGNVSL
+468 
-481 LTREV
+481 
-486 DVGSGFFYIHITSG
+486 
-500 TTVNKLTLKPMFL
+500 
-513 KGAYTLETIPKFEP
+513 
-527 YTGGKPS
+527 
-534 PSTDY
+534 
-539 PQEIETVGSNVNL
+539 
-552 FDKDSQDMFLKGLI
+552 
-566 PGNAGEIQA
+566 
-575 GTTDTSKSKYL
+575 
-586 VTIIVPCLPNLT
+586 
-598 YIISRYAEG
+598 
-607 KTFFVYES
+607 
-615 SKKDLKVG
+615 
-623 DNVTLLKRNNNT
+623 
-635 GVINEKITTGANAKY
+635 
-650 LLVKIY
+650 
-656 NTYATEQN
+656 
-664 TYNDL
+664 
-669 ISSVKVEKGTK
+669 
-680 ATPYSPYGQGSVE
+680 
-693 VIKQNKNFIKLYDSN
+693 
-708 TLTWAGLTY
+708 
-717 TLNKNTGEILING
+717 
-730 TSISNG
+730 
-736 WVECGYAFKGDTDP
+736 
-750 QTKILKKLKENETYT
+750 
-765 LSCRK
+765 
-770 KSGTVD
+770 
-776 KAVSFFVQITEDN
+776 
-789 KTIATSI
+789 
-796 GKSAIRSDCTGIYR
+796 
-810 FWVYVPSGTTCTK
+810 
-823 LVIQPQLE
+823 
-831 QGSTATNFVEHQE
+831 
-844 ETCILP
+844 
-850 IQQEM
+850 
-855 LEGDYIDSTE
+855 
-865 HHTWKKAILKGD
+865 
-877 EGWGTS
+877 
-883 TNPKGLLYFN
+883 
-893 TGHFVNSA
+893 
-901 QLFSPVISNMFQNK
+901 
-915 PLWTL
+915 
-920 TENED
+920 
-925 IVKFSESSTPIFYCM
+925 
-940 LSDTSIDTVNKF
+940 
-952 TALLKSKYDEGNPVI
+952 
-967 IYYKLATPINLALTE
+967 
-982 EQSNIQSQLTNNSN
+982 
-996 YLSQTN
+996 
-1002 LSTDEDLAIL
+1002 
-1012 KAKYPGTPS
+1012 GTPS

-1032 NIGNIINISDF
+1032 DIGNIINISDF
-1043 NITYS
+1043 NITYN

-1117 PSDIPKGNT
+1117 PSDIPEGNT

-1135 IQADIN
+1135 IQADVN

-1180 PYYILTENISL
+1180 PYYILTENISF

-1204 LGKTSYLGIGWQN
+1204 LGETSYLGIGWQN
-1217 TLNPNKTY
+1217 TLNPDKTY

-1233 ELETFELYTTKKGT
+1233 ELDNFELYTTKKGT
-1247 YEIIDKLDLNE
+1247 YKIIDKLDLNE

-1330 PNLLNPATQE
+1330 PNLLNPTTQE

-1390 QLEGVV
+1390 QLEGIVT
-1396 ADTILTNKI
+1396 DTILTNKI
-1405 QITEGI
+1405 QITEGT
-1411 TEEIYYPYVSEPSLI
+1411 TEEIYYPYVNEPSLI
-1426 RYIGKYEITGEEHWG
+1426 RYVGVHEITGEENWI
-1441 KSGSSTDDV
+1441 KSGNSTNDV
-1450 FIVAINTRDF
+1450 FIAAIDVRDF

-1465 DTKGYMYSNRFI
+1465 DAKNYLYSNRFI
-1477 YKSAIIPNCIYSYNY
+1477 YGGAIIPNRVYAYNH
-1492 GTNIRFSFDVQE
+1492 GVSISFSFDVQE
-1504 ISSIDDAKSFFK
+1504 ISTIDDAKSFFK
-1516 NNYTYFCYILEA
+1516 NNYTYFCYILET

-1538 VDILKSYSSYDPIT
+1538 VDILKSYSSYAPIT
-1552 NVFVDNTIQGNLE
+1552 NVFVDNTIQGDLE

-1629 DYSEPEN
+1629 NYSEPEN

-1647 EIQDSDITSDSIT
+1647 EIQDSDITSDSIAVT
-1660 VTASSIDNLG
+1660 VSSIDNLG

-1684 DEIVQVDGLSSI
+1684 DEVVQVDGLSSI

-1711 IRVEAIDMDN
+1711 IRVEAIDTDN

-1728 QARTKI
+1728 QVRTKI